1 MAHPSTGGDPA
12 AGLQDLFASLRSTT
26 TGGSFV
32 ASKDGTP
39 AQTPFYRHPL
49 QKLNLD
55 GNSSSTPAQP
65 SGSSEQHQPAIVS
78 PSAVS
83 PSSGS
88 QARVVPMNVNSSR
101 SVTPAV
107 SGDRPNVNLT
117 TNLLSL
123 LKFSAP
129 TVSSPTPSQH
139 PSVSTAVP
147 ETTPHATP
155 HAVPSTHSV
164 HGRGIS
170 ASDLVAS
177 YMGKTSIPTHLESV
191 PVSSSTNHQDNLL
204 KLLNRTAP
212 PQSTSLEQE
221 APETSEQYNAGAITI
236 DENLQLPKQSHLK
249 RPSSINSNRQ
259 STPPAGND
267 SPIHVFGG
275 GDDKEP
281 TPFEHSDLPKVL
293 PAVKK
298 EALFTYVNP
307 FEELAASAPQNGKS
321 AAVNGDG
328 NKRKI
333 TEPTQNPL
341 QASSRRKLAPP
352 PGEISQNLESALK
365 DARIRMEAVRGII
378 ASGQSLE
385 NSDHIVEASE
395 NQDDSVVQTT
405 ISKPKVEE
413 EQIKIEHEGSDD
425 AQKAKADVPT
435 QHEDDENVFEANEK
449 LGSIQQDDEEIRI
462 NNVPISAIKSGKKNL
477 DEGLQG
483 DIADE
488 WESADGDE
496 PELKMEAERHLQVY
510 LFPMKP
516 FVSID
521 IKSTDPS
528 TLTFP
533 DNSIINI
540 ARLKKEFDPVDRTLA
555 TATPDFIVYG
565 SPRSGGI
572 KVIRQDDGEAKH
584 LFAETHDR
592 IFNLAISTANP
603 SSAFYGTQNIIATGV
618 SGSVYWAPI
627 LRPAEE
633 TLRDIVEEQCLIFPS
648 PPSQSDGQLKTRVKK
663 SSRNPEFFA
672 IGRGKSIHIVFPAHA
687 RQSRFLNNQSV
698 MDTENY
704 FQDRLLKISTKKA
717 GKDFTFSE
725 DDTTIVTLEK
735 DGKVSFFDIR
745 ALADIGNASSSTI
758 SPLEAHTPMI
768 SYSTARR
775 SEKSWPTSILL
786 VDKPRPYTK
795 GVALR
800 YFIVGMKQNHTLQL
814 WDLCLGKAVQ
824 EINFP
829 HESESDAV
837 CSISYHPTS
846 GMVVV
851 GHPTRNCIYFIH
863 LSAPRYNL
871 PPISQAKFLQRVV
884 NKDSTL
890 PRAEATAI
898 LSGIREYS
906 FSNKGQIRSLEL
918 VSASTESTRLGDDP
932 PKVNDDDPVL
942 FDLYIM
948 HSKGVASVAIKKEDL
963 GWSKENKVIRSLDA
977 EQEGFIVVQELK
989 DPQLSYLSEPSSN
1002 NGDAQAFVASTTVTP
1017 SKVISK
1023 NPSRAI
1029 SVLPTKRESQP
1040 EELIAPIAVANTIS
1054 NPEKPEKR
1062 KKKRWTTETSAREA
1076 DNTSALSPAP
1086 AIPRVTAK
1094 AIPQAPSST
1103 VQSTSGTKKE
1113 VILENMPTT
1122 APQDASL
1129 PIHTSHTSVEGH
1141 LKRSY
1146 GNEEQFHLN
1155 GNFTPTNPGISGEV
1169 LEKELQ
1175 KVEVGVSEV
1184 FNKVLSR
1191 ELGML
1196 YQRFNEDRRVQ
1207 DAAGSAKQDA
1217 ILRLVSSTLGDNVEN
1232 SLSRI
1237 ISTNIHQ
1244 VVLPSISDTTSAL
1257 LDQRVTEI
1265 LTQQL
1270 QHVIPPILKF
1280 ALPEAIS
1287 RGVQHPEVLR
1297 SVSEQI
1303 TNKLSGLVEKEFTA
1317 TLHSTIIPTFKNLAV
1332 NMAQRSGTETE
1343 NRVQEYLRREASQ
1356 RKEDTAKI
1364 EQLTALVRGLS
1375 ETVHMMASAQSEFQ
1389 QQILQLQQQAAQERQ
1404 DIASSAQAHTQTH
1417 TLTSSSGTAPTQ
1429 ARTPEEEEMDI
1440 IMSLMTAGRHEEG
1453 TIRVCFN
1460 RGGYCCI
1467 C

>member
-12 AGLQDLFASLRSTT
+12 ADLQDLFASLRSTT
-26 TGGSFV
+26 SGGSFV
-32 ASKDGTP
+32 PSKDGTP
-39 AQTPFYRHPL
+39 AQNPYYRHPL
-49 QKLNLD
+49 QKLSVD
-55 GNSSSTPAQP
+55 GNPSSTPAQP
-65 SGSSEQHQPAIVS
+65 SGSSEQHQPVTMS

-88 QARVVPMNVNSSR
+88 QSRVVPMNVNSSR
-101 SVTPAV
+101 SATPAA
-107 SGDRPNVNLT
+107 SGDKPNINLT

-129 TVSSPTPSQH
+129 TVSSPTPSQQ
-139 PSVSTAVP
+139 PSVSTAVI
-147 ETTPHATP
+147 ETTPQATP
-155 HAVPSTHSV
+155 QAVPSTHSV

-177 YMGKTSIPTHLESV
+177 YMGKPSTPTPLENV
-191 PVSSSTNHQDNLL
+191 PVPSSTNHQDYLL
-204 KLLNRTAP
+204 KLLNRTAL
-212 PQSTSLEQE
+212 PQSTGLEQE
-221 APETSEQYNAGAITI
+221 VPETSEQSNAGATTT
-236 DENLQLPKQSHLK
+236 DEKLDLSKQLHLK
-249 RPSSINSNRQ
+249 QPSSIISNRQ
-259 STPPAGND
+259 STPSAGND

-281 TPFEHSDLPKVL
+281 TPSERSDLPKVQ

-298 EALFTYVNP
+298 DPLFTYVNP
-307 FEELAASAPQNGKS
+307 FEELAASAPQNGKQ

-333 TEPTQNPL
+333 TEPSQNPL
-341 QASSRRKLAPP
+341 QASSRRKLALP
-352 PGEISQNLESALK
+352 PGEIAQNLESALK
-365 DARIRMEAVRGII
+365 DARIRMEAARGRH
-378 ASGQSLE
+378 ASGQNPDNFEHMLKTSG
-385 NSDHIVEASE
+385 NHGD
-395 NQDDSVVQTT
+395 NVVQTT
-405 ISKPKVEE
+405 ISKPKGEE
-413 EQIKIEHEGSDD
+413 ERLKIEREESDY
-425 AQKAKADVPT
+425 AQEANAHVPT
-435 QHEDDENVFEANEK
+435 QHDGDENVLEANGK
-449 LGSIQQDDEEIRI
+449 LGLVQEDNKEIRI
-462 NNVPISAIKSGKKNL
+462 NSVPTPTIQSGKKTL
-477 DEGLQG
+477 DEGLQD

-488 WESADGDE
+488 WESADGEE
-496 PELKMEAERHLQVY
+496 PEPKMEAERLLQVY

-521 IKSTDPS
+521 IKSTDLS

-533 DNSIINI
+533 DTSIINI
-540 ARLKKEFDPVDRTLA
+540 ARLKKEFDRVDRTLA
-555 TATPDFIVYG
+555 TATVDFIVYG

-633 TLRDIVEEQCLIFPS
+633 TLGEVVEEQYLIFPS
-648 PPSQSDGQLKTRVKK
+648 PPPQPDSQLKTRAKK

-672 IGRGKSIHIVFPAHA
+672 IGRGKFIHIVFPAHA
-687 RQSRFLNNQSV
+687 LQSRFLNNQSV

-704 FQDRLLKISTKKA
+704 FRDRILKISTKKS

-725 DDTTIVTLEK
+725 DDTTVVTLEK

-745 ALADIGNASSSTI
+745 ALADIGNASLTTLQ
-758 SPLEAHTPMI
+758 PLEANVPI
-768 SYSTARR
+768 VSYTTARR

-837 CSISYHPTS
+837 CSICYHPSS

-851 GHPTRNCIYFIH
+851 GHPTRNSIYFIH
-863 LSAPRYNL
+863 LSAPKYNL
-871 PPISQAKFLQRVV
+871 PPISQAKFLQKVV
-884 NKDSTL
+884 NKDSSL

-898 LSGIREYS
+898 LSGMREYS

-932 PKVNDDDPVL
+932 PKINDDDPVL

-977 EQEGFIVVQELK
+977 EQEGFVVVQELK

-1002 NGDAQAFVASTTVTP
+1002 NGDAQVFAGSPAATP

-1023 NPSRAI
+1023 NLSRTI
-1029 SVLPTKRESQP
+1029 SVQPTKRESQP
-1040 EELIAPIAVANTIS
+1040 EELVAAVAVANTIS
-1054 NPEKPEKR
+1054 NPEKPDKR
-1062 KKKRWTTETSAREA
+1062 KKKRWATEPSAREP
-1076 DNTSALSPAP
+1076 DNTSAPPPGVPAN
-1086 AIPRVTAK
+1086 IT
-1094 AIPQAPSST
+1094 PQVPSAT
-1103 VQSTSGTKKE
+1103 LQSTSGTKKE
-1113 VILENMPTT
+1113 IVSENMPTT
-1122 APQDASL
+1122 ASQDASL
-1129 PIHTSHTSVEGH
+1129 PILTSVEGH
-1141 LKRSY
+1141 LKRSS
-1146 GNEEQFHLN
+1146 GNEELFHSN
-1155 GNFTPTNPGISGEV
+1155 GNFTPTRLGISSDV
-1169 LEKELQ
+1169 LENELQ
-1175 KVEVGVSEV
+1175 KFEVGVSEV

-1207 DAAGSAKQDA
+1207 DAAGAAKQDA

-1257 LDQRVTEI
+1257 LDQRITEV

-1270 QHVIPPILKF
+1270 QHVIPPLLKF

-1303 TNKLSGLVEKEFTA
+1303 TAKLSGLVEKEFTA

-1332 NMAQRSGTETE
+1332 NVAQRSGTDTE

-1389 QQILQLQQQAAQERQ
+1389 QQILHLQQQAAQERQ
-1404 DIASSAQAHTQTH
+1404 EIASSAQAHTQT
-1417 TLTSSSGTAPTQ
+1417 SSSGTAPTQ
-1429 ARTPEEEEMDI
+1429 TRTPEEEEMDI
-1440 IMSLMTAGRHEEG
+1440 IISLMTAGRHEEG

-1460 RGGYCCI
+1460 RGAYG
-1467 C
+1467 

>member
-1 MAHPSTGGDPA
+1 MAHPGTGGDPA
-12 AGLQDLFASLRSTT
+12 ADLQDLFASLRSTT
-26 TGGSFV
+26 TGSFV
-32 ASKDGTP
+32 ASKDGTS
-39 AQTPFYRHPL
+39 AQNPYYRHPL
-49 QKLNLD
+49 QKLSLD

-65 SGSSEQHQPAIVS
+65 SGSSEQHQPATMS

-101 SVTPAV
+101 SATPAA

-129 TVSSPTPSQH
+129 NVSSPTLSQQA
-139 PSVSTAVP
+139 SVSTAVI
-147 ETTPHATP
+147 ETTPQATP
-155 HAVPSTHSV
+155 QAVPSTHSV

-177 YMGKTSIPTHLESV
+177 YMGKPSTPTSLENV
-191 PVSSSTNHQDNLL
+191 PVPSSTNHQDFLL
-204 KLLNRTAP
+204 KLLNHTAP
-212 PQSTSLEQE
+212 PQLTDLEQGV
-221 APETSEQYNAGAITI
+221 PEISEQSNAGATTT
-236 DENLQLPKQSHLK
+236 DKKLDLPKQSHLK
-249 RPSSINSNRQ
+249 QPSSIISNRQ
-259 STPPAGND
+259 STPSAGND
-267 SPIHVFGG
+267 SPIHTLGG
-275 GDDKEP
+275 RDDKEP
-281 TPFEHSDLPKVL
+281 TPFEHSDSPKVQ

-298 EALFTYVNP
+298 DPLFTYVNP
-307 FEELAASAPQNGKS
+307 FEELAASAPQNGKQ

-333 TEPTQNPL
+333 TESSQNPL

-352 PGEISQNLESALK
+352 PGEIAQNLESALK
-365 DARIRMEAVRGII
+365 DARIRMEVARGRH
-378 ASGQSLE
+378 ASGQNPE
-385 NSDHIVEASE
+385 NFEHIPKSSE
-395 NQDDSVVQTT
+395 NHSDNLVQTT
-405 ISKPKVEE
+405 VSRPKGEE
-413 EQIKIEHEGSDD
+413 ARIKIEREAIDC
-425 AQKAKADVPT
+425 AQKDNADVPA
-435 QHEDDENVFEANEK
+435 QHDGDENVSEANGK
-449 LGSIQQDDEEIRI
+449 LGSVQEGNQEICI
-462 NNVPISAIKSGKKNL
+462 NSVPTLTVKSGKKTL

-483 DIADE
+483 GIADE

-496 PELKMEAERHLQVY
+496 TDPKMEAERLLQVY

-521 IKSTDPS
+521 IKSTDLS

-533 DNSIINI
+533 DTSIINI

-555 TATPDFIVYG
+555 TATIDFIVYG

-572 KVIRQDDGEAKH
+572 KVIRQDDGEARH

-633 TLRDIVEEQCLIFPS
+633 TLGEVVQEQCLTFPS
-648 PPSQSDGQLKTRVKK
+648 PPPQSDGQLKTRAKK

-672 IGRGKSIHIVFPAHA
+672 IGRGKSIHLVFPAHA
-687 RQSRFLNNQSV
+687 RQSHLLNNQSI

-704 FQDRLLKISTKKA
+704 FRDRILKISTKKS

-745 ALADIGNASSSTI
+745 ALADIGNASSTTLP
-758 SPLEAHTPMI
+758 PLEANVPI
-768 SYSTARR
+768 VSYSTARR
-775 SEKSWPTSILL
+775 GEKCWPTSIIL
-786 VDKPRPYTK
+786 VDKPRPYSK

-837 CSISYHPTS
+837 CSICYHPTS

-851 GHPTRNCIYFIH
+851 GHPTRNSIYFIH
-863 LSAPRYNL
+863 LSAPKYNL
-871 PPISQAKFLQRVV
+871 PPISQVKFLQKVV
-884 NKDSTL
+884 NKDSSL

-898 LSGIREYS
+898 LSGMREYS

-963 GWSKENKVIRSLDA
+963 GWSKENKVLRSLDA
-977 EQEGFIVVQELK
+977 EQEGFIFVQELK

-1002 NGDAQAFVASTTVTP
+1002 NGDAQVFTANTADTP

-1023 NPSRAI
+1023 NLSRTI
-1029 SVLPTKRESQP
+1029 SVQPTKRESQP
-1040 EELIAPIAVANTIS
+1040 EESVAPVAVANTIS
-1054 NPEKPEKR
+1054 NPEKPDKR
-1062 KKKRWTTETSAREA
+1062 KKKRWTTEPSAREP
-1076 DNTSALSPAP
+1076 DNTSFPPPAS
-1086 AIPRVTAK
+1086 AIPRATAN
-1094 AIPQAPSST
+1094 ATPQAPSAT
-1103 VQSTSGTKKE
+1103 LQSTSGTKKE
-1113 VILENMPTT
+1113 VIFENMPT
-1122 APQDASL
+1122 AASQDASL
-1129 PIHTSHTSVEGH
+1129 PILTSVEGH

-1146 GNEEQFHLN
+1146 GNEELSRLN
-1155 GNFTPTNPGISGEV
+1155 GNFTPTRIGISGDV
-1169 LEKELQ
+1169 LERELK

-1184 FNKVLSR
+1184 FDKVLSR

-1207 DAAGSAKQDA
+1207 DAAGAAKQDA

-1257 LDQRVTEI
+1257 LDQRITEV

-1270 QHVIPPILKF
+1270 QHVIPPMLKF

-1303 TNKLSGLVEKEFTA
+1303 TAQLSGLVEKEFTA

-1332 NMAQRSGTETE
+1332 NVAQRSGTDTE

-1389 QQILQLQQQAAQERQ
+1389 QQILHLQQQAAQERQ
-1404 DIASSAQAHTQTH
+1404 EIALSAQAHTQ
-1417 TLTSSSGTAPTQ
+1417 TSSSGTAPTQ

-1460 RGGYCCI
+1460 CGAYCCI

>member
-12 AGLQDLFASLRSTT
+12 ADLQDLFASLRSTT
-26 TGGSFV
+26 AGGSFV

-39 AQTPFYRHPL
+39 AQNPYYRHPL
-49 QKLNLD
+49 QKLSLD

-65 SGSSEQHQPAIVS
+65 SGSSEQHQPATMS

-101 SVTPAV
+101 SATPAA
-107 SGDRPNVNLT
+107 SGDKPNINLT

-129 TVSSPTPSQH
+129 TVSSPTPSQQ
-139 PSVSTAVP
+139 PSVSTAVI
-147 ETTPHATP
+147 ETTPQATP
-155 HAVPSTHSV
+155 QAVPSTHSV

-177 YMGKTSIPTHLESV
+177 YMGKPSTPTPLENV
-191 PVSSSTNHQDNLL
+191 PVPSSTNHQDFLL
-204 KLLNRTAP
+204 KLLNRTALP
-212 PQSTSLEQE
+212 KSAGLEQE
-221 APETSEQYNAGAITI
+221 VPETSEQSNAGVTTT
-236 DENLQLPKQSHLK
+236 DEKLDLSKQSHLK
-249 RPSSINSNRQ
+249 QPSSIISNRQ
-259 STPPAGND
+259 STPSAGNE
-267 SPIHVFGG
+267 SPIHVSGG

-281 TPFEHSDLPKVL
+281 TPFERSDLPKVQ

-298 EALFTYVNP
+298 DPLFTYVNP
-307 FEELAASAPQNGKS
+307 FEELAASAPQNGKQ

-333 TEPTQNPL
+333 TEPSQNPL

-365 DARIRMEAVRGII
+365 DARIRMEAARGRH
-378 ASGQSLE
+378 ASGQNPE
-385 NSDHIVEASE
+385 NFEHMLKTSGNHGD
-395 NQDDSVVQTT
+395 NVVQTT
-405 ISKPKVEE
+405 INKPKGEE
-413 EQIKIEHEGSDD
+413 DRIKIEREESDY
-425 AQKAKADVPT
+425 AQKANADVPT
-435 QHEDDENVFEANEK
+435 QHDGDENVCEENGK
-449 LGSIQQDDEEIRI
+449 LGSVQEDNKEIRI
-462 NNVPISAIKSGKKNL
+462 NPVPTTTTQPGKKAL
-477 DEGLQG
+477 DEGLQD

-496 PELKMEAERHLQVY
+496 PEPKMEAERLLQVY

-521 IKSTDPS
+521 IKSTDLS

-533 DNSIINI
+533 DTSIINI
-540 ARLKKEFDPVDRTLA
+540 ARLKKEFDRVDRTLA
-555 TATPDFIVYG
+555 TATVDFIVYG

-633 TLRDIVEEQCLIFPS
+633 TLGEVVEEQYLIFPS
-648 PPSQSDGQLKTRVKK
+648 PPPQPDSQLKTRAKK

-672 IGRGKSIHIVFPAHA
+672 IGRGKFIHIVFPAHA
-687 RQSRFLNNQSV
+687 LQSRFLNNQSV

-704 FQDRLLKISTKKA
+704 FRDRILKISTKKS

-725 DDTTIVTLEK
+725 DDTTVVTLEK

-745 ALADIGNASSSTI
+745 ALADIGNASLTTLP
-758 SPLEAHTPMI
+758 PLEANVPI
-768 SYSTARR
+768 VSYTTARR

-829 HESESDAV
+829 YESESDEV
-837 CSISYHPTS
+837 CSICYHPTS

-851 GHPTRNCIYFIH
+851 GHPTRNSIYFIH
-863 LSAPRYNL
+863 LSAPKYNL
-871 PPISQAKFLQRVV
+871 PPISQAKFLQKVV
-884 NKDSTL
+884 NKDSSL

-898 LSGIREYS
+898 LSGMREYS

-932 PKVNDDDPVL
+932 PKINDDDPVL

-977 EQEGFIVVQELK
+977 EQEGFVVVQELK
-989 DPQLSYLSEPSSN
+989 DPQSTYLSEPSSN
-1002 NGDAQAFVASTTVTP
+1002 NGDAQVFAGSPAATP

-1023 NPSRAI
+1023 NLSRTI
-1029 SVLPTKRESQP
+1029 SVQPTKRESQP
-1040 EELIAPIAVANTIS
+1040 KESVAAVAVANTIS
-1054 NPEKPEKR
+1054 NPEKPDKR
-1062 KKKRWTTETSAREA
+1062 KKKRWATTEPSAREP
-1076 DNTSALSPAP
+1076 DNTSAPPPAL
-1086 AIPRVTAK
+1086 AIPGVPANATS
-1094 AIPQAPSST
+1094 QVPSAT
-1103 VQSTSGTKKE
+1103 LQSTSGTKKE
-1113 VILENMPTT
+1113 IVFENMPT
-1122 APQDASL
+1122 AASQGASL
-1129 PIHTSHTSVEGH
+1129 PILTSVEGH
-1141 LKRSY
+1141 LKRSS
-1146 GNEEQFHLN
+1146 GNEELFHPN
-1155 GNFTPTNPGISGEV
+1155 GNFTPTRLGISSDV
-1169 LEKELQ
+1169 LEKEL
-1175 KVEVGVSEV
+1175 KKFEVGVSEV

-1207 DAAGSAKQDA
+1207 DAAGAAKQDA

-1257 LDQRVTEI
+1257 LDQRITEV

-1270 QHVIPPILKF
+1270 QHVIPPLLKF

-1297 SVSEQI
+1297 SISEQI
-1303 TNKLSGLVEKEFTA
+1303 TAKLSGLVEKEFTA

-1332 NMAQRSGTETE
+1332 NVAQISGTDTE
-1343 NRVQEYLRREASQ
+1343 NRVQEYLRKEASQ

-1389 QQILQLQQQAAQERQ
+1389 QQILHLQQQAAQERQ
-1404 DIASSAQAHTQTH
+1404 EIASSAQAHTQS
-1417 TLTSSSGTAPTQ
+1417 SSSGTAPTQ
-1429 ARTPEEEEMDI
+1429 TRTPEEEEMDI

-1453 TIRVCFN
+1453 TIRVWFN
-1460 RGGYCCI
+1460 QGVYGCI

>member
-1 MAHPSTGGDPA
+1 MAHPSAGGDPA
-12 AGLQDLFASLRSTT
+12 ADLQDLFASLRSTT
-26 TGGSFV
+26 SGSFV

-39 AQTPFYRHPL
+39 AQNPYYRHPL
-49 QKLNLD
+49 QKLSVD
-55 GNSSSTPAQP
+55 GNSSLTPAQP
-65 SGSSEQHQPAIVS
+65 SGSSEQHQPATMS

-88 QARVVPMNVNSSR
+88 QSRVVPMNVNSSR
-101 SVTPAV
+101 SATPAA
-107 SGDRPNVNLT
+107 SGDKPNINLT

-129 TVSSPTPSQH
+129 TVSSPTPSQQ
-139 PSVSTAVP
+139 PSVSTAVI
-147 ETTPHATP
+147 ETTPQATP
-155 HAVPSTHSV
+155 QAVPSTHSV

-177 YMGKTSIPTHLESV
+177 YMGKPSTPTPLENVAV
-191 PVSSSTNHQDNLL
+191 PSSTNHQDYLL
-204 KLLNRTAP
+204 KLLNRTP
-212 PQSTSLEQE
+212 LPQSTGLEQE
-221 APETSEQYNAGAITI
+221 VPETSEQSNAGATTT
-236 DENLQLPKQSHLK
+236 DEKLDLSKQSHLK
-249 RPSSINSNRQ
+249 QPSSIISNRQ
-259 STPPAGND
+259 STPSAGND

-281 TPFEHSDLPKVL
+281 TLSERSDLPKVQ

-298 EALFTYVNP
+298 DPLFTYVNP
-307 FEELAASAPQNGKS
+307 FEELAASAPQNGKQ

-333 TEPTQNPL
+333 TEPSQNPL
-341 QASSRRKLAPP
+341 QASSRRKLALP
-352 PGEISQNLESALK
+352 PGEIAQNLESALK
-365 DARIRMEAVRGII
+365 DARIRMEAARGRH
-378 ASGQSLE
+378 ASGQNPDNFEHMLKT
-385 NSDHIVEASE
+385 SE
-395 NQDDSVVQTT
+395 NHGDNVVQTT
-405 ISKPKVEE
+405 ISKPKGEE
-413 EQIKIEHEGSDD
+413 ERVKIEREESDY
-425 AQKAKADVPT
+425 AQEANAHVPT
-435 QHEDDENVFEANEK
+435 QHDGDENVLEANGK
-449 LGSIQQDDEEIRI
+449 LGLVQEDNKESRI
-462 NNVPISAIKSGKKNL
+462 NSVPTPTIQSGKKTL
-477 DEGLQG
+477 DEGLQD

-488 WESADGDE
+488 WESADGEE
-496 PELKMEAERHLQVY
+496 PEPKMEAERLLQVY

-521 IKSTDPS
+521 IKSTDLS

-533 DNSIINI
+533 DTSIINI
-540 ARLKKEFDPVDRTLA
+540 ARLKKEFDRVDRTLA
-555 TATPDFIVYG
+555 TATVDFIVYG

-633 TLRDIVEEQCLIFPS
+633 TLGEVVEEQYLIFPS
-648 PPSQSDGQLKTRVKK
+648 PPPQPDSQLKTRAKK

-672 IGRGKSIHIVFPAHA
+672 IGRGKFIHIVFPAHA
-687 RQSRFLNNQSV
+687 LQSRFLNNQSV

-704 FQDRLLKISTKKA
+704 LKDRILKISTKKS

-725 DDTTIVTLEK
+725 DDTTVVTLEK

-745 ALADIGNASSSTI
+745 VLADIGNASLATLQ
-758 SPLEAHTPMI
+758 PLEANVPI
-768 SYSTARR
+768 VSYTTARR

-837 CSISYHPTS
+837 CSICYHPTS

-851 GHPTRNCIYFIH
+851 GHPTRNSIYFIH
-863 LSAPRYNL
+863 LSAPKYNL
-871 PPISQAKFLQRVV
+871 PPISQAKFLQKVV
-884 NKDSTL
+884 NKDSSL

-898 LSGIREYS
+898 LSGMREYS

-932 PKVNDDDPVL
+932 PKINDDDPVL

-1002 NGDAQAFVASTTVTP
+1002 NGDAQVFAGSPAATP

-1023 NPSRAI
+1023 NLSRTI
-1029 SVLPTKRESQP
+1029 SVQPTKRESQP
-1040 EELIAPIAVANTIS
+1040 EELVAAVAVANTIS
-1054 NPEKPEKR
+1054 NPEKPDKR
-1062 KKKRWTTETSAREA
+1062 KKKRWATEPSAREPA
-1076 DNTSALSPAP
+1076 NTGAPPPAL
-1086 AIPRVTAK
+1086 AIPGVPANTT
-1094 AIPQAPSST
+1094 PQVPSAT
-1103 VQSTSGTKKE
+1103 LQSTSGTKKE
-1113 VILENMPTT
+1113 IVFENVPTT
-1122 APQDASL
+1122 ASQDASL
-1129 PIHTSHTSVEGH
+1129 PILTSVEGH
-1141 LKRSY
+1141 LKRSS
-1146 GNEEQFHLN
+1146 GNEELFHSN
-1155 GNFTPTNPGISGEV
+1155 GNFTPTRLGISSDV
-1169 LEKELQ
+1169 LENEL
-1175 KVEVGVSEV
+1175 KKFEVGVSEV

-1207 DAAGSAKQDA
+1207 DAAGAAKQDA

-1257 LDQRVTEI
+1257 LDQRITEV

-1270 QHVIPPILKF
+1270 QHVIPPLLKF

-1303 TNKLSGLVEKEFTA
+1303 TAKLSGLVEKEFTA

-1332 NMAQRSGTETE
+1332 NMAQRSGTDTE

-1389 QQILQLQQQAAQERQ
+1389 QQILHLQQQAAQERQ
-1404 DIASSAQAHTQTH
+1404 EIASSAQAHTQT
-1417 TLTSSSGTAPTQ
+1417 SSSGTAPTQ
-1429 ARTPEEEEMDI
+1429 TRTPEEEEMDI

-1453 TIRVCFN
+1453 TIRVCFH
-1460 RGGYCCI
+1460 RVAYGCI
-1467 C
+1467 Y

>member
-1 MAHPSTGGDPA
+1 MAHPGTGGDPA
-12 AGLQDLFASLRSTT
+12 ADLQDLFASLRSTT
-26 TGGSFV
+26 TGGSLV

-39 AQTPFYRHPL
+39 AQTPYYRHPL

-65 SGSSEQHQPAIVS
+65 SGSSEQHQPAIMS

-107 SGDRPNVNLT
+107 SGDRPNANLT

-129 TVSSPTPSQH
+129 PVSSPTPSQH
-139 PSVSTAVP
+139 PSVSTAVT
-147 ETTPHATP
+147 ETTPQATP
-155 HAVPSTHSV
+155 QAVPSTYSV

-177 YMGKTSIPTHLESV
+177 YMGKPSIPTHLENV
-191 PVSSSTNHQDNLL
+191 PVSSSTNHQDKLL

-212 PQSTSLEQE
+212 PQSTGLEQE
-221 APETSEQYNAGAITI
+221 VPDTSEQYNAGVSTT
-236 DENLQLPKQSHLK
+236 DEKLDLSKQSHLK
-249 RPSSINSNRQ
+249 KPSSIISNTQ

-275 GDDKEP
+275 RDDKEA
-281 TPFEHSDLPKVL
+281 TPFEHSDLPKVQ
-293 PAVKK
+293 PAVRKDT
-298 EALFTYVNP
+298 LFTYVNP
-307 FEELAASAPQNGKS
+307 FEELAASAPQNGRS

-333 TEPTQNPL
+333 TEPSQNPL

-352 PGEISQNLESALK
+352 PGEIAQNLESALK
-365 DARIRMEAVRGII
+365 DARIRMEAARGRLV
-378 ASGQSLE
+378 SGHNPEDFEHMLK
-385 NSDHIVEASE
+385 ASE
-395 NQDDSVVQTT
+395 NQDDSVVQNT

-413 EQIKIEHEGSDD
+413 EQIKIEREESDD
-425 AQKAKADVPT
+425 AQQAKADVPT
-435 QHEDDENVFEANEK
+435 QHDDDQNASEANEK
-449 LGSIQQDDEEIRI
+449 LGSIQQDNEEIRI
-462 NNVPISAIKSGKKNL
+462 NAVHTPTFKPAKKNL

-496 PELKMEAERHLQVY
+496 PEPKMEAERLLQVY
-510 LFPMKP
+510 LFPMRP

-521 IKSTDPS
+521 IKSSNLS
-528 TLTFP
+528 TLNFP

-555 TATPDFIVYG
+555 TATLDFIVYG

-572 KVIRQDDGEAKH
+572 KVIRQYDGEAKH

-633 TLRDIVEEQCLIFPS
+633 TLRDIMEEQCLIFPS
-648 PPSQSDGQLKTRVKK
+648 PPPQPDGQLKTRAKK

-704 FQDRLLKISTKKA
+704 FQDRILKISTKKS

-725 DDTTIVTLEK
+725 DDTAIVTLEK

-745 ALADIGNASSSTI
+745 ALADIGNASSTTI
-758 SPLEAHTPMI
+758 PPLEANVPII

-824 EINFP
+824 EIKFP

-851 GHPTRNCIYFIH
+851 GHPTRNSIYFIH

-871 PPISQAKFLQRVV
+871 PPISQIKFLQRVV

-898 LSGIREYS
+898 LSGMREYS

-918 VSASTESTRLGDDP
+918 VSASTESTRLGDEP

-948 HSKGVASVAIKKEDL
+948 HSKGVASVSIKKEDL
-963 GWSKENKVIRSLDA
+963 GWSKENKVIRSVDA

-1002 NGDAQAFVASTTVTP
+1002 NGDAQAFVASTTATP

-1023 NPSRAI
+1023 NPSRTI
-1029 SVLPTKRESQP
+1029 SVQPTKRESQP

-1062 KKKRWTTETSAREA
+1062 KKKRWTTEASAREV
-1076 DNTSALSPAP
+1076 DNTSTLSPAP
-1086 AIPRVTAK
+1086 AIPRVPVN
-1094 AIPQAPSST
+1094 AIPPST

-1122 APQDASL
+1122 ASQDASL
-1129 PIHTSHTSVEGH
+1129 PIHTSVEGH

-1146 GNEEQFHLN
+1146 GNEELFHLN
-1155 GNFTPTNPGISGEV
+1155 GNFTPTNVGISSDV

-1257 LDQRVTEI
+1257 LDQRVTEV
-1265 LTQQL
+1265 LKQQL

-1303 TNKLSGLVEKEFTA
+1303 TGKLSGLVEKEFTA

-1332 NMAQRSGTETE
+1332 NVAQRSGTETE

-1375 ETVHMMASAQSEFQ
+1375 ETVHMMASAQSEYQ

-1404 DIASSAQAHTQTH
+1404 EIASSAQAHTQ
-1417 TLTSSSGTAPTQ
+1417 TSSSGTAPTQ

-1460 RGGYCCI
+1460 LGAYCCI

>member
-1 MAHPSTGGDPA
+1 MAHPGTGGDPA
-12 AGLQDLFASLRSTT
+12 ANLQDLFASLRSTT

-39 AQTPFYRHPL
+39 AQSPYYRHPL
-49 QKLNLD
+49 QKLSLD

-65 SGSSEQHQPAIVS
+65 GGSSEQHQPAIMS

-88 QARVVPMNVNSSR
+88 QARVVPMNLNSSR
-101 SVTPAV
+101 SVTPAL

-129 TVSSPTPSQH
+129 TLSSPTPSQH
-139 PSVSTAVP
+139 PSVS

-177 YMGKTSIPTHLESV
+177 YMGKPSIPTHLENV

-212 PQSTSLEQE
+212 PQSTGLEQE
-221 APETSEQYNAGAITI
+221 VPDTSEQYNAGAITT
-236 DENLQLPKQSHLK
+236 DEKLDPPKQSK
-249 RPSSINSNRQ
+249 QPSSIISNRQ
-259 STPPAGND
+259 STPPADNG

-275 GDDKEP
+275 GDDTEP
-281 TPFEHSDLPKVL
+281 APFEHSDQPKVQ
-293 PAVKK
+293 PSVKK
-298 EALFTYVNP
+298 DTLFTYVNP
-307 FEELAASAPQNGKS
+307 FEELAASAPQNGKP

-333 TEPTQNPL
+333 IEPSQNSL
-341 QASSRRKLAPP
+341 QVSSRRKLAPP
-352 PGEISQNLESALK
+352 PGEIAQNLESALK
-365 DARIRMEAVRGII
+365 DARIRMEAARGRL
-378 ASGQSLE
+378 ASGQNPDNFEHMLKT
-385 NSDHIVEASE
+385 SE
-395 NQDDSVVQTT
+395 NQDDNVVYTT

-413 EQIKIEHEGSDD
+413 EQIKNERGESDD

-435 QHEDDENVFEANEK
+435 QLDDHENASEAKEK
-449 LGSIQQDDEEIRI
+449 SGSVQQDNEEIRI
-462 NNVPISAIKSGKKNL
+462 NTVPSPTVKPGEKNP

-483 DIADE
+483 DIAE
-488 WESADGDE
+488 WDSADGDE
-496 PELKMEAERHLQVY
+496 PELKMETERLLQVY

-521 IKSTDPS
+521 IKSTEPS

-555 TATPDFIVYG
+555 TATLDFIVYG

-572 KVIRQDDGEAKH
+572 KVIRQEDGEAKH
-584 LFAETHDR
+584 LFADTHDR

-633 TLRDIVEEQCLIFPS
+633 TFRDIVEEQYLIFPS
-648 PPSQSDGQLKTRVKK
+648 PPPQSDGQLKTRAKK

-687 RQSRFLNNQSV
+687 QQSRFLKHQSV

-704 FQDRLLKISTKKA
+704 FQDRNLKISTKKS

-745 ALADIGNASSSTI
+745 ALADIGNASSTTI
-758 SPLEAHTPMI
+758 LPLEANVPI
-768 SYSTARR
+768 VSYSTARR

-898 LSGIREYS
+898 LSGMREYS

-932 PKVNDDDPVL
+932 PKANDDDPVL

-977 EQEGFIVVQELK
+977 EQEGFIVVQELN

-1002 NGDAQAFVASTTVTP
+1002 NGDAQAFVASTTATP

-1023 NPSRAI
+1023 NPSRSI
-1029 SVLPTKRESQP
+1029 SVHPTKRESHP
-1040 EELIAPIAVANTIS
+1040 EELVTPIAVANTIS

-1062 KKKRWTTETSAREA
+1062 KKKRWTTETSAKEA

-1086 AIPRVTAK
+1086 AIPRVPVNTT
-1094 AIPQAPSST
+1094 PQAPSST
-1103 VQSTSGTKKE
+1103 VQTTSGSKKE
-1113 VILENMPTT
+1113 VIFENMPAT
-1122 APQDASL
+1122 AFQDASL
-1129 PIHTSHTSVEGH
+1129 PIHTSVEGRS
-1141 LKRSY
+1141 KRSH
-1146 GNEEQFHLN
+1146 GNEELFRLN
-1155 GNFTPTNPGISGEV
+1155 GNFTPTNLGISGDV

-1191 ELGML
+1191 ELGLL

-1257 LDQRVTEI
+1257 LDQRVTEV

-1270 QHVIPPILKF
+1270 QHVLPPILKF

-1287 RGVQHPEVLR
+1287 RGIQHPEVLR

-1303 TNKLSGLVEKEFTA
+1303 TGKLSGLVEKEFTA
-1317 TLHSTIIPTFKNLAV
+1317 TLQSTIIPTFKNLAV
-1332 NMAQRSGTETE
+1332 NVAQRSGTETE
-1343 NRVQEYLRREASQ
+1343 SRVQEYLRRGASQ
-1356 RKEDTAKI
+1356 RQEDTAKI

-1404 DIASSAQAHTQTH
+1404 EIASSAQAHTQ
-1417 TLTSSSGTAPTQ
+1417 TSSSGTAPTQ

-1460 RGGYCCI
+1460 RDAYCRI

>member
-1 MAHPSTGGDPA
+1 MAHPGTGGDPA
-12 AGLQDLFASLRSTT
+12 LDLQDLFASLRSTT

-39 AQTPFYRHPL
+39 AQSPYYRHPL
-49 QKLNLD
+49 QKLSLD

-65 SGSSEQHQPAIVS
+65 SGSSEQHQPAIMS

-88 QARVVPMNVNSSR
+88 QARVVPMNLNSSR

-107 SGDRPNVNLT
+107 SGDRPNANLT

-129 TVSSPTPSQH
+129 NAPTPSQH
-139 PSVSTAVP
+139 PSVSPAVTEP
-147 ETTPHATP
+147 TPHATP

-177 YMGKTSIPTHLESV
+177 YMGKPSISTHLENV
-191 PVSSSTNHQDNLL
+191 PVSSSVNHQDNLL

-212 PQSTSLEQE
+212 PQSTGLEKDV
-221 APETSEQYNAGAITI
+221 PDSSEQYNGGANTT
-236 DENLQLPKQSHLK
+236 DEKLNPPKQSK
-249 RPSSINSNRQ
+249 QSSSIISNRQ
-259 STPPAGND
+259 STPPADND
-267 SPIHVFGG
+267 SPIHVFR
-275 GDDKEP
+275 GDDDQELI
-281 TPFEHSDLPKVL
+281 PFEHSDQPKVQ

-298 EALFTYVNP
+298 DTLFTYVNP
-307 FEELAASAPQNGKS
+307 FEELAASAPQNGKP

-333 TEPTQNPL
+333 TEPSQNQL

-352 PGEISQNLESALK
+352 PGEIAQNLEVTLK
-365 DARIRMEAVRGII
+365 DARIKMEAVRSRL
-378 ASGQSLE
+378 ASGQNLDNE
-385 NSDHIVEASE
+385 RMLKTSE
-395 NQDDSVVQTT
+395 NQDENVAYTT

-413 EQIKIEHEGSDD
+413 EHNKNEHEGIDD
-425 AQKAKADVPT
+425 SQKVEADVPT
-435 QHEDDENVFEANEK
+435 QNDDAENASEANEK
-449 LGSIQQDDEEIRI
+449 LGSVRQDNEEIRI
-462 NNVPISAIKSGKKNL
+462 NTVPTPTIKPGKKRP

-483 DIADE
+483 DIGDE

-496 PELKMEAERHLQVY
+496 PEPKVETERLLQVY

-521 IKSTDPS
+521 IKSTDLS

-533 DNSIINI
+533 DNSIVNI

-555 TATPDFIVYG
+555 TATLDFIVYG

-584 LFAETHDR
+584 LFADTHDR

-603 SSAFYGTQNIIATGV
+603 SSAFYGTQSIIATGV
-618 SGSVYWAPI
+618 SGSVYWAPL

-633 TLRDIVEEQCLIFPS
+633 TLGDIVEEQCLIFPS
-648 PPSQSDGQLKTRVKK
+648 PPAQSDGQLKTRARK

-687 RQSRFLNNQSV
+687 RQSRFLNNQSI

-704 FQDRLLKISTKKA
+704 FQDRILKISTKKS

-745 ALADIGNASSSTI
+745 SLADIGNASSSTI
-758 SPLEAHTPMI
+758 LPLEVNVPI
-768 SYSTARR
+768 VSYSTARR
-775 SEKSWPTSILL
+775 GEKSWPTSILL

-829 HESESDAV
+829 RESESDAV

-884 NKDSTL
+884 NKESTL

-898 LSGIREYS
+898 LSGMREYS

-932 PKVNDDDPVL
+932 PKTNDDDPVL

-963 GWSKENKVIRSLDA
+963 GWSKENKVVRSLDA
-977 EQEGFIVVQELK
+977 EQEGFILVQDLK
-989 DPQLSYLSEPSSN
+989 DPQLSYLSDPSSN
-1002 NGDAQAFVASTTVTP
+1002 NGDAQAFVASTTATQA
-1017 SKVISK
+1017 KVISK
-1023 NPSRAI
+1023 NPSRTI
-1029 SVLPTKRESQP
+1029 SVQPTKWESHP
-1040 EELIAPIAVANTIS
+1040 EDLVAPLPIANTIS
-1054 NPEKPEKR
+1054 NSEKREKR
-1062 KKKRWTTETSAREA
+1062 KKKNWTTETSAREA

-1086 AIPRVTAK
+1086 AIPRVPVSTT
-1094 AIPQAPSST
+1094 PQAQSST
-1103 VQSTSGTKKE
+1103 VQTTSGTKKE
-1113 VILENMPTT
+1113 IFLENMPAT
-1122 APQDASL
+1122 ASQDASL
-1129 PIHTSHTSVEGH
+1129 PVQTSIEG
-1141 LKRSY
+1141 RSQRSH

-1155 GNFTPTNPGISGEV
+1155 GNFTPTNPGISSDV

-1191 ELGML
+1191 ELGLL

-1244 VVLPSISDTTSAL
+1244 VVLPSISETTSAL
-1257 LDQRVTEI
+1257 LDQRVTEV

-1270 QHVIPPILKF
+1270 QHVIPPIVKF

-1303 TNKLSGLVEKEFTA
+1303 AGKLSGVVEKEFTA
-1317 TLHSTIIPTFKNLAV
+1317 TLQSIIIPTFKNLAV
-1332 NMAQRSGTETE
+1332 NLVQRSGTETE

-1356 RKEDTAKI
+1356 RKEDTIKI

-1375 ETVHMMASAQSEFQ
+1375 ETVHTMASAQSEFQ

-1404 DIASSAQAHTQTH
+1404 EIASSAQAHTQ
-1417 TLTSSSGTAPTQ
+1417 TSSSGTAPTQ

-1440 IMSLMTAGRHEEG
+1440 IMSLMTSGRHEEG
-1453 TIRVCFN
+1453 TIRVCFD
-1460 RGGYCCI
+1460 RYT
-1467 C
+1467 

>member
-1 MAHPSTGGDPA
+1 MAHPGTGGDPA
-12 AGLQDLFASLRSTT
+12 ADLQDLFASLRSTT

-39 AQTPFYRHPL
+39 AQSPYYRHPL
-49 QKLNLD
+49 QKLSLD

-65 SGSSEQHQPAIVS
+65 PGSSDQHQPAIMS

-88 QARVVPMNVNSSR
+88 QARLVPMNLNSSR

-107 SGDRPNVNLT
+107 SGDRNNVNLT

-129 TVSSPTPSQH
+129 IVSSPTPSQH
-139 PSVSTAVP
+139 PSVSTTIT

-177 YMGKTSIPTHLESV
+177 YMGKPSIPTHLENV
-191 PVSSSTNHQDNLL
+191 PASSSTNHQDKLL

-212 PQSTSLEQE
+212 PLPTGLEQE
-221 APETSEQYNAGAITI
+221 VADTAEQYNAETITTGEKL
-236 DENLQLPKQSHLK
+236 DLPKQSHLK
-249 RPSSINSNRQ
+249 QPSSLISNRQ
-259 STPPAGND
+259 STPPAGKD
-267 SPIHVFGG
+267 SPINFFGG

-281 TPFEHSDLPKVL
+281 APSEHSDQPKVQ

-298 EALFTYVNP
+298 DTLFTYVNP
-307 FEELAASAPQNGKS
+307 FEELAASAPQNGKL

-333 TEPTQNPL
+333 TEPSQNPL

-352 PGEISQNLESALK
+352 PGEIAQNLESALK
-365 DARIRMEAVRGII
+365 DARIRMETARGRL
-378 ASGQSLE
+378 ASGQNPE
-385 NSDHIVEASE
+385 NFEHMPKASE
-395 NQDDSVVQTT
+395 NQDDNVVQTT

-413 EQIKIEHEGSDD
+413 EKIKTEREESDD

-435 QHEDDENVFEANEK
+435 QHDDDENASEANEK
-449 LGSIQQDDEEIRI
+449 LGSVQQDNEEIRI
-462 NNVPISAIKSGKKNL
+462 NTVPIPTIKPGKKNP

-483 DIADE
+483 DIAGE

-496 PELKMEAERHLQVY
+496 PEPKMEAERLLQVY

-540 ARLKKEFDPVDRTLA
+540 ARLKKEFDPVDRTLT
-555 TATPDFIVYG
+555 TATLDFIVYG

-584 LFAETHDR
+584 LFADTHDR

-603 SSAFYGTQNIIATGV
+603 SSAFFGTQNIIATGV

-627 LRPAEE
+627 LRPEEE
-633 TLRDIVEEQCLIFPS
+633 TLRDILEEQCLIFPS
-648 PPSQSDGQLKTRVKK
+648 PPPQPDGQLKTRAKK

-687 RQSRFLNNQSV
+687 RQSRFLNNHSV

-704 FQDRLLKISTKKA
+704 FQDRILKICTKKS

-745 ALADIGNASSSTI
+745 ALADIGNASSTTI
-758 SPLEAHTPMI
+758 LPLEANVPI
-768 SYSTARR
+768 VSYSTARR

-795 GVALR
+795 GIALR

-898 LSGIREYS
+898 LSGMREYS
-906 FSNKGQIRSLEL
+906 FSNKGKIRSLEL

-932 PKVNDDDPVL
+932 PKINDDDPVL

-948 HSKGVASVAIKKEDL
+948 HSKGVTSVAIKKEDL

-1002 NGDAQAFVASTTVTP
+1002 NGDAQAFVASTTATP

-1023 NPSRAI
+1023 NPSRTI
-1029 SVLPTKRESQP
+1029 SVQPAKRESHP
-1040 EELIAPIAVANTIS
+1040 EELVAPIAVANTIS

-1062 KKKRWTTETSAREA
+1062 KKKRWTTETSTREA
-1076 DNTSALSPAP
+1076 DNIRAISPAP
-1086 AIPRVTAK
+1086 AMPRVPVNAT
-1094 AIPQAPSST
+1094 PQAPSST
-1103 VQSTSGTKKE
+1103 IQSTSGTKGE

-1122 APQDASL
+1122 ASQDASL
-1129 PIHTSHTSVEGH
+1129 PMHTPVEGS

-1146 GNEEQFHLN
+1146 GNEELFHLN
-1155 GNFTPTNPGISGEV
+1155 GNFTQSNLGVSGDV

-1191 ELGML
+1191 ELGLL
-1196 YQRFNEDRRVQ
+1196 YQRFDEDRRVQ

-1244 VVLPSISDTTSAL
+1244 VVLPSISETTSAL
-1257 LDQRVTEI
+1257 LDQRITEV

-1270 QHVIPPILKF
+1270 QHIIPPILKF

-1303 TNKLSGLVEKEFTA
+1303 TGKLSGLVEKEFTA
-1317 TLHSTIIPTFKNLAV
+1317 TLHSTIIPAFKNLAV
-1332 NMAQRSGTETE
+1332 NVAQRSGTETE

-1389 QQILQLQQQAAQERQ
+1389 QQILQLQQQAVQERQ
-1404 DIASSAQAHTQTH
+1404 EIASSAQAHTQT
-1417 TLTSSSGTAPTQ
+1417 SSSGTAPTQ
-1429 ARTPEEEEMDI
+1429 AMTPEEEEMDI
-1440 IMSLMTAGRHEEG
+1440 IMSLMAAGRHEEG
-1453 TIRVCFN
+1453 TIRVSFN
-1460 RGGYCCI
+1460 RGAYCCI

>member
-1 MAHPSTGGDPA
+1 MAHPGTGGDPA
-12 AGLQDLFASLRSTT
+12 ADLQDLFASLRSTT

-39 AQTPFYRHPL
+39 AQSPYYRHPL
-49 QKLNLD
+49 QKLSLD
-55 GNSSSTPAQP
+55 GDSSSTPAQP
-65 SGSSEQHQPAIVS
+65 SGSSEQHQPAIMS

-88 QARVVPMNVNSSR
+88 QARIVPMNLNSSR

-139 PSVSTAVP
+139 PSVSTAVT

-177 YMGKTSIPTHLESV
+177 YMGKPSIPTHLENV

-212 PQSTSLEQE
+212 PQSTGLEQE
-221 APETSEQYNAGAITI
+221 VPDTSEQYNAGAITT
-236 DENLQLPKQSHLK
+236 DEKLDPPKRSKQ
-249 RPSSINSNRQ
+249 PSSIISNRQ
-259 STPPAGND
+259 STPPADKD

-281 TPFEHSDLPKVL
+281 TPFEHSDQPKVQ

-298 EALFTYVNP
+298 DTLFTYVNP
-307 FEELAASAPQNGKS
+307 FEELAASAPQNGKP

-333 TEPTQNPL
+333 TEPSQNPL

-352 PGEISQNLESALK
+352 PGEIAQNLESALK
-365 DARIRMEAVRGII
+365 DARIRMEAARGRL
-378 ASGQSLE
+378 ASGQNPE
-385 NSDHIVEASE
+385 NFEHMLKTSE
-395 NQDDSVVQTT
+395 NQDDNGVYTT
-405 ISKPKVEE
+405 ISKPKVEKEQVKNERE
-413 EQIKIEHEGSDD
+413 ESDD
-425 AQKAKADVPT
+425 AQKTKADVPT
-435 QHEDDENVFEANEK
+435 PHHDDENASEAKVK
-449 LGSIQQDDEEIRI
+449 LGSVQQDNEEIRLNI
-462 NNVPISAIKSGKKNL
+462 VPTPTIKPEKKNL
-477 DEGLQG
+477 NEGLQG
-483 DIADE
+483 EIADE

-496 PELKMEAERHLQVY
+496 PEPKMETERLLQVY

-521 IKSTDPS
+521 IKSTDLS

-533 DNSIINI
+533 DYSIINI

-584 LFAETHDR
+584 LFADTHDR

-633 TLRDIVEEQCLIFPS
+633 TIRDIVEEQCLIFPS
-648 PPSQSDGQLKTRVKK
+648 PPPQSDGQLKTRAKK

-687 RQSRFLNNQSV
+687 RQSRFLDNQSV

-704 FQDRLLKISTKKA
+704 FQDRILKISTKKS

-745 ALADIGNASSSTI
+745 ALADIGNASSTTI
-758 SPLEAHTPMI
+758 LQLEANVPI
-768 SYSTARR
+768 VSYSTARR

-898 LSGIREYS
+898 LSGMREYS

-932 PKVNDDDPVL
+932 PKANDDDPVL

-948 HSKGVASVAIKKEDL
+948 HSKGVASVPIKKEDL

-1002 NGDAQAFVASTTVTP
+1002 NGDAQAFVASATATP

-1023 NPSRAI
+1023 NPSRTI
-1029 SVLPTKRESQP
+1029 SVQPTKRESHP
-1040 EELIAPIAVANTIS
+1040 EELVAPIAVANTIS

-1086 AIPRVTAK
+1086 AIPRVPVNTT
-1094 AIPQAPSST
+1094 PQAPSST
-1103 VQSTSGTKKE
+1103 VQTTSGTKKQ
-1113 VILENMPTT
+1113 VILENMPAT
-1122 APQDASL
+1122 ASQDASL
-1129 PIHTSHTSVEGH
+1129 PIHTSVEGRS
-1141 LKRSY
+1141 KRSH
-1146 GNEEQFHLN
+1146 GNEELFHLN
-1155 GNFTPTNPGISGEV
+1155 GNFTPTNLGISGDV

-1175 KVEVGVSEV
+1175 KFEVGVSEV

-1191 ELGML
+1191 ELGLL

-1257 LDQRVTEI
+1257 LDQRVTEV

-1303 TNKLSGLVEKEFTA
+1303 AGKLSGLVEKEFTA
-1317 TLHSTIIPTFKNLAV
+1317 TLQSTIIPTFKNLAV
-1332 NMAQRSGTETE
+1332 NVAQRSGTETE

-1404 DIASSAQAHTQTH
+1404 EVASSAQAHTQ
-1417 TLTSSSGTAPTQ
+1417 TSSSGTAPTQ

-1460 RGGYCCI
+1460 RDPYCRI

>member
-12 AGLQDLFASLRSTT
+12 ADLQDLFASLRSTT
-26 TGGSFV
+26 SGGSFV
-32 ASKDGTP
+32 PSKDGTP
-39 AQTPFYRHPL
+39 AQNPYYRHPL
-49 QKLNLD
+49 QKLSVD

-65 SGSSEQHQPAIVS
+65 SGSSEQHQPVTMS

-88 QARVVPMNVNSSR
+88 QSRVVPMNVNSSR
-101 SVTPAV
+101 SATPAA
-107 SGDRPNVNLT
+107 SGDKPNINLT

-129 TVSSPTPSQH
+129 TVSSPTPSQQ
-139 PSVSTAVP
+139 PSVSTAVL
-147 ETTPHATP
+147 ETTPQATP
-155 HAVPSTHSV
+155 QAVPSTHSV

-177 YMGKTSIPTHLESV
+177 YMGKPSTPTPLENV
-191 PVSSSTNHQDNLL
+191 PVPSSTNHQDYLL
-204 KLLNRTAP
+204 KLLNRTAL
-212 PQSTSLEQE
+212 PQSTGLEQE
-221 APETSEQYNAGAITI
+221 VPETLEQSNAGATTT
-236 DENLQLPKQSHLK
+236 DEKLDLSKQLHLK
-249 RPSSINSNRQ
+249 QPSSIISNRQ
-259 STPPAGND
+259 STPSAGND
-267 SPIHVFGG
+267 SPTHVFGG

-281 TPFEHSDLPKVL
+281 TPSERSDLPKVQ

-298 EALFTYVNP
+298 DPLFTYVNP
-307 FEELAASAPQNGKS
+307 FEELAASAPQNGKQ

-333 TEPTQNPL
+333 TEPSQNPL
-341 QASSRRKLAPP
+341 QASSRRKLALP
-352 PGEISQNLESALK
+352 PGEIAQNLESALK
-365 DARIRMEAVRGII
+365 DARIRMEAARGRH
-378 ASGQSLE
+378 ASGQNPDNFEHMLKTSG
-385 NSDHIVEASE
+385 NHGD
-395 NQDDSVVQTT
+395 NVVQTT
-405 ISKPKVEE
+405 ISKPKGEE
-413 EQIKIEHEGSDD
+413 ERVKIEREESDY
-425 AQKAKADVPT
+425 AQEANAHVPT
-435 QHEDDENVFEANEK
+435 QHDGDENVLEANGK
-449 LGSIQQDDEEIRI
+449 LGLVQEDNKEIRI
-462 NNVPISAIKSGKKNL
+462 NSVPTPTIQSGKKTL
-477 DEGLQG
+477 DEGLQD

-488 WESADGDE
+488 WESADGEE
-496 PELKMEAERHLQVY
+496 PEPKMEAERLLQVY

-521 IKSTDPS
+521 IKSTDLS

-533 DNSIINI
+533 DTSIINI
-540 ARLKKEFDPVDRTLA
+540 ARLKKEFDRVDRTLA
-555 TATPDFIVYG
+555 TATVDFIVYG

-633 TLRDIVEEQCLIFPS
+633 TLGEVVEEQYLIFPS
-648 PPSQSDGQLKTRVKK
+648 PPPQPDSQLKTRAKK

-672 IGRGKSIHIVFPAHA
+672 IGRGKFIHIVFPAHA
-687 RQSRFLNNQSV
+687 LQSRFLNNQSV

-704 FQDRLLKISTKKA
+704 FRDRILKISTKKS

-725 DDTTIVTLEK
+725 DDTTVVTLEK

-745 ALADIGNASSSTI
+745 ALADIGNASLTTLQ
-758 SPLEAHTPMI
+758 PLEANVPI
-768 SYSTARR
+768 VSYTTARR

-837 CSISYHPTS
+837 CSICYHPTS

-851 GHPTRNCIYFIH
+851 GHPTRNSIYFIH
-863 LSAPRYNL
+863 LSAPKYNL
-871 PPISQAKFLQRVV
+871 PPISQAKFLQKVV
-884 NKDSTL
+884 NKDSSL

-898 LSGIREYS
+898 LSGMREYS

-932 PKVNDDDPVL
+932 PKINDDDPVL

-977 EQEGFIVVQELK
+977 EQEGFVVVQELK

-1002 NGDAQAFVASTTVTP
+1002 NGDAQVFAGSPAATP

-1023 NPSRAI
+1023 NLSRTI
-1029 SVLPTKRESQP
+1029 SVQPTKRESQP
-1040 EELIAPIAVANTIS
+1040 EELLAAVAVANTIS
-1054 NPEKPEKR
+1054 NPEKPDKR
-1062 KKKRWTTETSAREA
+1062 KKKRWATEPSAKEP
-1076 DNTSALSPAP
+1076 DNTSAPPPAP
-1086 AIPRVTAK
+1086 AIPGVPANTT
-1094 AIPQAPSST
+1094 PQVPSAT
-1103 VQSTSGTKKE
+1103 LQSTSGTKKE
-1113 VILENMPTT
+1113 IVFENMPTT
-1122 APQDASL
+1122 ASQDASL
-1129 PIHTSHTSVEGH
+1129 PILTSVEGH
-1141 LKRSY
+1141 LKRSS
-1146 GNEEQFHLN
+1146 GNEELFHSN
-1155 GNFTPTNPGISGEV
+1155 GNFTPPRLGISSDV
-1169 LEKELQ
+1169 LENEL
-1175 KVEVGVSEV
+1175 KKFEVGVSEV

-1207 DAAGSAKQDA
+1207 DAAGAAKQDA

-1257 LDQRVTEI
+1257 LDQRITEV

-1270 QHVIPPILKF
+1270 QHVIPPLLKF

-1303 TNKLSGLVEKEFTA
+1303 TAKLSGLVEKEFTA

-1332 NMAQRSGTETE
+1332 NVAQRSGTDTE
-1343 NRVQEYLRREASQ
+1343 SRVQEYLRREASQ

-1389 QQILQLQQQAAQERQ
+1389 QQILHLQQQAAQERQ
-1404 DIASSAQAHTQTH
+1404 EIASSAQAHTQT
-1417 TLTSSSGTAPTQ
+1417 SSSGTAPTQ
-1429 ARTPEEEEMDI
+1429 TRTPEEEEMDI
-1440 IMSLMTAGRHEEG
+1440 IISLMTAGRHEEG
-1453 TIRVCFN
+1453 TIRVCCN
-1460 RGGYCCI
+1460 RGAYG
-1467 C
+1467 

>member
-12 AGLQDLFASLRSTT
+12 ADLQDLFASLRSTT
-26 TGGSFV
+26 SGGSFV
-32 ASKDGTP
+32 PSKDGTP
-39 AQTPFYRHPL
+39 AQNPYYRHPL
-49 QKLNLD
+49 QKLSVD

-65 SGSSEQHQPAIVS
+65 SGSSEQHQPVTMS

-88 QARVVPMNVNSSR
+88 QSRVVPMNVNSSR
-101 SVTPAV
+101 SATPAA
-107 SGDRPNVNLT
+107 SGDKPNINLT

-129 TVSSPTPSQH
+129 TVSSPTPSQQ
-139 PSVSTAVP
+139 PSVSTAVL
-147 ETTPHATP
+147 ETTPQATP
-155 HAVPSTHSV
+155 QAVPSTHSV

-177 YMGKTSIPTHLESV
+177 YMGKPSTPTPLENV
-191 PVSSSTNHQDNLL
+191 PVPSSTNHQDYLL
-204 KLLNRTAP
+204 KLLNRTAL
-212 PQSTSLEQE
+212 PQSTGLEQE
-221 APETSEQYNAGAITI
+221 VPETLEQSNAGATTT
-236 DENLQLPKQSHLK
+236 DEKLDLSKQLHLK
-249 RPSSINSNRQ
+249 QPSSIISNRQ
-259 STPPAGND
+259 STPSAGND
-267 SPIHVFGG
+267 SPTHVFGG

-281 TPFEHSDLPKVL
+281 TPSERSDLPKVQ

-298 EALFTYVNP
+298 DPLFTYVNP
-307 FEELAASAPQNGKS
+307 FEELAASAPQNGKQ

-333 TEPTQNPL
+333 TEPSQNPL
-341 QASSRRKLAPP
+341 QASSRRKVALP
-352 PGEISQNLESALK
+352 PGEIAQNLESALK
-365 DARIRMEAVRGII
+365 DARIRMEAARGRH
-378 ASGQSLE
+378 ASGQNPDNFEHMLKTSG
-385 NSDHIVEASE
+385 NHGD
-395 NQDDSVVQTT
+395 NVVQTT
-405 ISKPKVEE
+405 ISKPKGEE
-413 EQIKIEHEGSDD
+413 ERVKIEREESDY
-425 AQKAKADVPT
+425 AQEANAHVPT
-435 QHEDDENVFEANEK
+435 QHDGDENVLEANGK
-449 LGSIQQDDEEIRI
+449 LGLVQEDNKEIRI
-462 NNVPISAIKSGKKNL
+462 NSVPTPTIQSGKKTL
-477 DEGLQG
+477 DEGLQD

-488 WESADGDE
+488 WESADGEE
-496 PELKMEAERHLQVY
+496 PEPKMEAERLLQVY

-521 IKSTDPS
+521 IKSTDLS

-533 DNSIINI
+533 DTSIINI
-540 ARLKKEFDPVDRTLA
+540 ARLKKEFDRVDRTLA
-555 TATPDFIVYG
+555 TATVDFIVYG

-633 TLRDIVEEQCLIFPS
+633 TLGEVVEEQYLIFPS
-648 PPSQSDGQLKTRVKK
+648 PPPQPDSQLKTRAKK

-672 IGRGKSIHIVFPAHA
+672 IGRGKFIHIVFPAHA
-687 RQSRFLNNQSV
+687 LQSRFLNNQSV

-704 FQDRLLKISTKKA
+704 FRDRILKISTKKS

-725 DDTTIVTLEK
+725 DDTTVVTLEK

-745 ALADIGNASSSTI
+745 ALADIGNASLTTLQ
-758 SPLEAHTPMI
+758 PLEANVPI
-768 SYSTARR
+768 VSYTTARR

-837 CSISYHPTS
+837 CSICYHPTS

-851 GHPTRNCIYFIH
+851 GHPTRNSIYFIH
-863 LSAPRYNL
+863 LSAPKYNL
-871 PPISQAKFLQRVV
+871 PPISQAKFLQKVV
-884 NKDSTL
+884 NKDSSL

-898 LSGIREYS
+898 LSGMREYS

-932 PKVNDDDPVL
+932 PKINDDDPVL

-977 EQEGFIVVQELK
+977 EQEGFVVVQELK

-1002 NGDAQAFVASTTVTP
+1002 NGDAQVFAGSPAATP

-1023 NPSRAI
+1023 NLSRTI
-1029 SVLPTKRESQP
+1029 SVQPTKRESQP
-1040 EELIAPIAVANTIS
+1040 EELLAAVAVANTIS
-1054 NPEKPEKR
+1054 NPEKPDKR
-1062 KKKRWTTETSAREA
+1062 KKKRWATEPSAKEP
-1076 DNTSALSPAP
+1076 DNTSAPPPAP
-1086 AIPRVTAK
+1086 AIPGVPANTT
-1094 AIPQAPSST
+1094 PQVPSAT
-1103 VQSTSGTKKE
+1103 LQSTSGTKKE
-1113 VILENMPTT
+1113 IVFENMPTT
-1122 APQDASL
+1122 ASQDASL
-1129 PIHTSHTSVEGH
+1129 PILTSVEGH
-1141 LKRSY
+1141 LKRSS
-1146 GNEEQFHLN
+1146 GNEELFHSN
-1155 GNFTPTNPGISGEV
+1155 GNFTPPRLGISSDV
-1169 LEKELQ
+1169 LENEL
-1175 KVEVGVSEV
+1175 KKFEVGVSEV

-1207 DAAGSAKQDA
+1207 DAAGAAKQDA

-1257 LDQRVTEI
+1257 LDQRITEV

-1270 QHVIPPILKF
+1270 QHVIPPLLKF

-1303 TNKLSGLVEKEFTA
+1303 TAKLSGLVEKEFTA

-1332 NMAQRSGTETE
+1332 NVAQRSGTDTE
-1343 NRVQEYLRREASQ
+1343 SRVQEYLRREASQ

-1389 QQILQLQQQAAQERQ
+1389 QQILHLQQQAAQERQ
-1404 DIASSAQAHTQTH
+1404 EIASSAQAHTQT
-1417 TLTSSSGTAPTQ
+1417 SSSGTAPTQ
-1429 ARTPEEEEMDI
+1429 TRTPEEEEMDI
-1440 IMSLMTAGRHEEG
+1440 IISLMTAGRHEEG
-1453 TIRVCFN
+1453 TIRVCCN
-1460 RGGYCCI
+1460 RGAYG
-1467 C
+1467 

>member
-1 MAHPSTGGDPA
+1 MAHPGTGGDPA
-12 AGLQDLFASLRSTT
+12 VDLQDLFASLRSTT

-39 AQTPFYRHPL
+39 AQSTYYRLPL
-49 QKLNLD
+49 QKSSLD

-65 SGSSEQHQPAIVS
+65 SGSSEQHQPAIIS

-88 QARVVPMNVNSSR
+88 QARVVPMNLNSSR

-107 SGDRPNVNLT
+107 SGDRPNVDLT
-117 TNLLSL
+117 TNLLNL

-129 TVSSPTPSQH
+129 SASSPTPSQH
-139 PSVSTAVP
+139 PSISPAVTEP
-147 ETTPHATP
+147 TPHATP
-155 HAVPSTHSV
+155 HAVPRTHSV

-177 YMGKTSIPTHLESV
+177 YMGKPSIPTHLENV
-191 PVSSSTNHQDNLL
+191 PVSSSVNHQDNLL

-212 PQSTSLEQE
+212 LQSTGLDKEVPDS
-221 APETSEQYNAGAITI
+221 SEQYNAGANTAHEKL
-236 DENLQLPKQSHLK
+236 DPPKQSK
-249 RPSSINSNRQ
+249 QSSSVISNRQ
-259 STPPAGND
+259 STPPADND
-267 SPIHVFGG
+267 SQIHVFGG
-275 GDDKEP
+275 VDDQEL
-281 TPFEHSDLPKVL
+281 TPFEPSDQPKVQ

-298 EALFTYVNP
+298 DTLFTYVNP
-307 FEELAASAPQNGKS
+307 FEELAASAPQNGKP

-333 TEPTQNPL
+333 DEPSQNQL

-352 PGEISQNLESALK
+352 PGEIAQNLEATLK
-365 DARIRMEAVRGII
+365 DARIRMEAVRGRLT
-378 ASGQSLE
+378 SGQS
-385 NSDHIVEASE
+385 SDNYERTLKKSE
-395 NQDDSVVQTT
+395 NQDENVAYTT
-405 ISKPKVEE
+405 ISKPEVEE
-413 EQIKIEHEGSDD
+413 EHIKDEHEGIDD
-425 AQKAKADVPT
+425 AQKDEADVPA
-435 QHEDDENVFEANEK
+435 HHDDAENASEANEN
-449 LGSIQQDDEEIRI
+449 LGSTQQDNEIIRI
-462 NNVPISAIKSGKKNL
+462 NTVPTPTIKAGKERP
-477 DEGLQG
+477 DEGLHG

-496 PELKMEAERHLQVY
+496 PEPKVETERLLQVY

-521 IKSTDPS
+521 IKSAELS

-533 DNSIINI
+533 ENSIVNI

-555 TATPDFIVYG
+555 TATLDFIVYG

-584 LFAETHDR
+584 LFADTHDR

-603 SSAFYGTQNIIATGV
+603 SSAFYGTQSIIATGV
-618 SGSVYWAPI
+618 SGSVYWAP
-627 LRPAEE
+627 LQRPAEE
-633 TLRDIVEEQCLIFPS
+633 TLGDIVEQFLIFPS
-648 PPSQSDGQLKTRVKK
+648 PPAQSDGQLKTRARK

-672 IGRGKSIHIVFPAHA
+672 IGRGKSIHIIFPAHA
-687 RQSRFLNNQSV
+687 RQSRFLNNQSI

-704 FQDRLLKISTKKA
+704 FQDRILKISTKKS

-745 ALADIGNASSSTI
+745 SLADIGNASSSTI
-758 SPLEAHTPMI
+758 LPLEINVPI
-768 SYSTARR
+768 VSYSTARR
-775 SEKSWPTSILL
+775 GEKSWPTSILL

-829 HESESDAV
+829 RESESDAV

-884 NKDSTL
+884 NKESTL

-898 LSGIREYS
+898 LSGMREYS

-918 VSASTESTRLGDDP
+918 VSASTESTRLGDEP
-932 PKVNDDDPVL
+932 PKANDDDPVL

-963 GWSKENKVIRSLDA
+963 GWSKENKVVRSLDA
-977 EQEGFIVVQELK
+977 EKEGFILVQDLK
-989 DPQLSYLSEPSSN
+989 DPQLSYHSDPSSN
-1002 NGDAQAFVASTTVTP
+1002 NGDAQAFVASTTAK
-1017 SKVISK
+1017 SAKVISK
-1023 NPSRAI
+1023 NPSRTM
-1029 SVLPTKRESQP
+1029 SVQPTKWESHP
-1040 EELIAPIAVANTIS
+1040 EDLVAPLPVANTIS

-1062 KKKRWTTETSAREA
+1062 KKKRWTAETSAREV

-1086 AIPRVTAK
+1086 AIPRVPVNTT
-1094 AIPQAPSST
+1094 PQAQSST
-1103 VQSTSGTKKE
+1103 GQTTSGSKKE
-1113 VILENMPTT
+1113 LFLENMPATES
-1122 APQDASL
+1122 QDASL
-1129 PIHTSHTSVEGH
+1129 PITSSIEGRS
-1141 LKRSY
+1141 KRSHE
-1146 GNEEQFHLN
+1146 NEELFRLN
-1155 GNFTPTNPGISGEV
+1155 GNFTPTNLGISSDV
-1169 LEKELQ
+1169 LEKEFQ

-1191 ELGML
+1191 ELGLL

-1232 SLSRI
+1232 SLSQI

-1244 VVLPSISDTTSAL
+1244 VVLPSISENTSAL
-1257 LDQRVTEI
+1257 LDQRVTEV

-1270 QHVIPPILKF
+1270 QHIIPPILKF

-1287 RGVQHPEVLR
+1287 QGIQHPEVLR

-1303 TNKLSGLVEKEFTA
+1303 AGKLSGVVEKEFTA
-1317 TLHSTIIPTFKNLAV
+1317 TLQSTIIPTFKNLAV
-1332 NMAQRSGTETE
+1332 NLAQRSGTETE

-1356 RKEDTAKI
+1356 RNEDTVKI
-1364 EQLTALVRGLS
+1364 EQLAALVRGLS

-1404 DIASSAQAHTQTH
+1404 EIASSAQAHTQT
-1417 TLTSSSGTAPTQ
+1417 SSSSTAPTQ
-1429 ARTPEEEEMDI
+1429 AKTPEEEEIDI
-1440 IMSLMTAGRHEEG
+1440 IVSLMASGLHEEG
-1453 TIRVCFN
+1453 TIRVCFD
-1460 RGGYCCI
+1460 RYT
-1467 C
+1467 

>member
-1 MAHPSTGGDPA
+1 MAHPGTGGDPA
-12 AGLQDLFASLRSTT
+12 ADLQDLFASLRSTT
-26 TGGSFV
+26 SGTFV

-39 AQTPFYRHPL
+39 AQNPYYRYPL
-49 QKLNLD
+49 QKLSLD

-65 SGSSEQHQPAIVS
+65 SRSSEQHQSATMS

-83 PSSGS
+83 PISGS
-88 QARVVPMNVNSSR
+88 QARVVSMNVNSSR
-101 SVTPAV
+101 SATPAAP
-107 SGDRPNVNLT
+107 GDRPTGNLT

-123 LKFSAP
+123 LKFSVP
-129 TVSSPTPSQH
+129 TVSSPTPSQQ
-139 PSVSTAVP
+139 PSVSTAVL
-147 ETTPHATP
+147 ESTPQATP
-155 HAVPSTHSV
+155 QAVPSTHSV

-177 YMGKTSIPTHLESV
+177 FMGKPSTPTPLESV
-191 PVSSSTNHQDNLL
+191 PVPSSTNHQDHLL

-212 PQSTSLEQE
+212 PQSTGLEQE
-221 APETSEQYNAGAITI
+221 VPESSEQSNAGATAT
-236 DENLQLPKQSHLK
+236 DEKLDLPKLSHLK
-249 RPSSINSNRQ
+249 QPSSITSNRQ
-259 STPPAGND
+259 STPSAGND
-267 SPIHVFGG
+267 SPIHVFGV

-281 TPFEHSDLPKVL
+281 TPFEHSDSQNVQP
-293 PAVKK
+293 PVKK
-298 EALFTYVNP
+298 DPLFTYVNP
-307 FEELAASAPQNGKS
+307 FEELAASAPQNGKQ

-333 TEPTQNPL
+333 AEPSQNPL

-352 PGEISQNLESALK
+352 PGEIVQNLESALK
-365 DARIRMEAVRGII
+365 DARIRMEAVRGRH
-378 ASGQSLE
+378 ASGQ
-385 NSDHIVEASE
+385 NSE
-395 NQDDSVVQTT
+395 NFEHILKTSENHGDNVVQTT
-405 ISKPKVEE
+405 ISTPEGEE
-413 EQIKIEHEGSDD
+413 ERIKIEREESDYTL
-425 AQKAKADVPT
+425 KAIADVPT
-435 QHEDDENVFEANEK
+435 QHDGDENVSETNGRVGSVQEDNEK
-449 LGSIQQDDEEIRI
+449 NRI
-462 NNVPISAIKSGKKNL
+462 NSIPTPTIKSGKKTL

-483 DIADE
+483 DIGDE

-496 PELKMEAERHLQVY
+496 PEPEPNMEVERLLQVY

-521 IKSTDPS
+521 IKSTDLS
-528 TLTFP
+528 SLTFP
-533 DNSIINI
+533 DTSIIKI

-555 TATPDFIVYG
+555 TATIDFIVYG
-565 SPRSGGI
+565 SPKSGGI

-592 IFNLAISTANP
+592 VLNLAISTANP

-633 TLRDIVEEQCLIFPS
+633 TLGEIVGEQYLIFPS
-648 PPSQSDGQLKTRVKK
+648 PPPQPDGQLKTRAKK

-687 RQSRFLNNQSV
+687 RQSHFLNSQSV
-698 MDTENY
+698 MDTEDY
-704 FQDRLLKISTKKA
+704 FRDRILKISTKKS

-745 ALADIGNASSSTI
+745 ALVDIGNASSTTLP
-758 SPLEAHTPMI
+758 PLEANVPI
-768 SYSTARR
+768 VSYSTARR

-829 HESESDAV
+829 HESESNAV
-837 CSISYHPTS
+837 CSICYHPTS

-851 GHPTRNCIYFIH
+851 GHPTRNSIYFIH
-863 LSAPRYNL
+863 LSAPKYNL
-871 PPISQAKFLQRVV
+871 PPISQVKFLQKVV
-884 NKDSTL
+884 NKDSSL

-898 LSGIREYS
+898 LSGMREYS

-932 PKVNDDDPVL
+932 PKANDDDPVL

-948 HSKGVASVAIKKEDL
+948 HSKGVASVAIKKADL

-1002 NGDAQAFVASTTVTP
+1002 NGDAQVFAASTTDTP
-1017 SKVISK
+1017 LKVISK
-1023 NPSRAI
+1023 NLSRTIA
-1029 SVLPTKRESQP
+1029 VQPTKRETQP
-1040 EELIAPIAVANTIS
+1040 EESVATIAVANTIS
-1054 NPEKPEKR
+1054 NPEKTDKR
-1062 KKKRWTTETSAREA
+1062 KKKRWATEPSAREP
-1076 DNTSALSPAP
+1076 DNTITPPPAP
-1086 AIPRVTAK
+1086 TIPRVPTNAT
-1094 AIPQAPSST
+1094 PQAPPPT
-1103 VQSTSGTKKE
+1103 LQSTSGTKNE
-1113 VILENMPTT
+1113 VILENMPT
-1122 APQDASL
+1122 AASQDASL
-1129 PIHTSHTSVEGH
+1129 PILTSVEGH

-1146 GNEEQFHLN
+1146 GNEELFHSN
-1155 GNFTPTNPGISGEV
+1155 GNFIPARLGISGDV
-1169 LEKELQ
+1169 LEKELK

-1184 FNKVLSR
+1184 FDKVLSR

-1207 DAAGSAKQDA
+1207 DAAGAAKQDA

-1257 LDQRVTEI
+1257 LDQRITEV

-1297 SVSEQI
+1297 SVSDQI
-1303 TNKLSGLVEKEFTA
+1303 TAKLSGLVEKEFTA
-1317 TLHSTIIPTFKNLAV
+1317 TLQSTIIPTFKNLAV
-1332 NMAQRSGTETE
+1332 NLAQRSGTDTE

-1389 QQILQLQQQAAQERQ
+1389 QQILHLQQQAAQERQ
-1404 DIASSAQAHTQTH
+1404 EIPQGHTQTN
-1417 TLTSSSGTAPTQ
+1417 SSGTAPTQ

-1460 RGGYCCI
+1460 RGAFDCI

>member
-1 MAHPSTGGDPA
+1 MAHPGTGGDPVA
-12 AGLQDLFASLRSTT
+12 DLQDLFASLRSTT

-39 AQTPFYRHPL
+39 AQSSYYRHPL
-49 QKLNLD
+49 QKLSLD

-65 SGSSEQHQPAIVS
+65 SGLSEQHQPAIIS

-88 QARVVPMNVNSSR
+88 QARVVPINLNSSR

-107 SGDRPNVNLT
+107 SGDRPNDNLT
-117 TNLLSL
+117 TTLLSL

-129 TVSSPTPSQH
+129 AVSSPTPSQH
-139 PSVSTAVP
+139 PSVSTAVTEP
-147 ETTPHATP
+147 TPHATP

-177 YMGKTSIPTHLESV
+177 YMGKRSIPTHLENV
-191 PVSSSTNHQDNLL
+191 PVSSTMNHQDNLL
-204 KLLNRTAP
+204 KLLNRAAP
-212 PQSTSLEQE
+212 PQSSGLEKE
-221 APETSEQYNAGAITI
+221 VPEPSEQYNAGAITT
-236 DENLQLPKQSHLK
+236 DEKVDPPKQSK
-249 RPSSINSNRQ
+249 QPSSTISNTQ
-259 STPPAGND
+259 STPPADND

-275 GDDKEP
+275 GDDEEP
-281 TPFEHSDLPKVL
+281 AQFDHLDQPKVQ
-293 PAVKK
+293 PALKK
-298 EALFTYVNP
+298 DTLFTYVNP
-307 FEELAASAPQNGKS
+307 FEELAASAPQNGKP

-328 NKRKI
+328 NKRKP
-333 TEPTQNPL
+333 TEPSQNPL
-341 QASSRRKLAPP
+341 QASSKRKLAPP
-352 PGEISQNLESALK
+352 PGEIAQNLEAALK
-365 DARIRMEAVRGII
+365 DARIRMEAARARP
-378 ASGQSLE
+378 ASGE
-385 NSDHIVEASE
+385 NPEKYEHMLKTSE
-395 NQDDSVVQTT
+395 NQDDNVAYTK

-413 EQIKIEHEGSDD
+413 GQIKNEREGSDD
-425 AQKAKADVPT
+425 AQKAKADVST
-435 QHEDDENVFEANEK
+435 QHEDDENVPEAKEG
-449 LGSIQQDDEEIRI
+449 LGLVPQDNKEIHINTVPTPRI
-462 NNVPISAIKSGKKNL
+462 KPGKENP

-483 DIADE
+483 GIADE

-496 PELKMEAERHLQVY
+496 PEPKVGTERLLQVY

-521 IKSTDPS
+521 IKSTALS

-533 DNSIINI
+533 DNSIVNI

-572 KVIRQDDGEAKH
+572 KLIRQDDGEAKH
-584 LFAETHDR
+584 LFADTHDR
-592 IFNLAISTANP
+592 IVNLAISTANP

-633 TLRDIVEEQCLIFPS
+633 KLEDIVEEKCLIFPS
-648 PPSQSDGQLKTRVKK
+648 PPPQSDGPLKTRAKK

-672 IGRGKSIHIVFPAHA
+672 IGRGKSIHIIFPAHA
-687 RQSRFLNNQSV
+687 RQSRFLNHLSV

-704 FQDRLLKISTKKA
+704 FQDRVLKIITKKS

-745 ALADIGNASSSTI
+745 ALADIGNASSTSI
-758 SPLEAHTPMI
+758 LPLEANVPI
-768 SYSTARR
+768 VSYSTARR
-775 SEKSWPTSILL
+775 GEKSWPTSILL

-829 HESESDAV
+829 HESTDAV

-871 PPISQAKFLQRVV
+871 SPISQAKFLHKVA

-898 LSGIREYS
+898 LSGMREYS

-918 VSASTESTRLGDDP
+918 VSASTEGTRLGDDP
-932 PKVNDDDPVL
+932 PKANDDDPVL

-977 EQEGFIVVQELK
+977 EQEGCIVVQELK

-1002 NGDAQAFVASTTVTP
+1002 NGDAQAFVASTTATP

-1023 NPSRAI
+1023 NPSRTI
-1029 SVLPTKRESQP
+1029 SVQPTKWESHL
-1040 EELIAPIAVANTIS
+1040 EEMVAPPPVANTIS

-1076 DNTSALSPAP
+1076 DNASALSPAP
-1086 AIPRVTAK
+1086 AIPRVPVNTT
-1094 AIPQAPSST
+1094 PQAPRST
-1103 VQSTSGTKKE
+1103 AQTTSGLKE
-1113 VILENMPTT
+1113 EIILEYMPAT
-1122 APQDASL
+1122 ASQDALL
-1129 PIHTSHTSVEGH
+1129 PIHTSVEGRSKRTHANEELFH
-1141 LKRSY
+1141 LK
-1146 GNEEQFHLN
+1146 
-1155 GNFTPTNPGISGEV
+1155 GNFAPTNLGISGDV

-1175 KVEVGVSEV
+1175 KIELGVSEV

-1191 ELGML
+1191 ELGLL

-1257 LDQRVTEI
+1257 LDQRVTEV

-1270 QHVIPPILKF
+1270 QQVIPPILKF

-1303 TNKLSGLVEKEFTA
+1303 AGKLSGLVEKEFTT
-1317 TLHSTIIPTFKNLAV
+1317 TLQSTIIPTFKNLAV
-1332 NMAQRSGTETE
+1332 NVAQRSVTETE
-1343 NRVQEYLRREASQ
+1343 NRVQEYLSREASQ

-1364 EQLTALVRGLS
+1364 EQLTTLVRGLS

-1404 DIASSAQAHTQTH
+1404 EIASSAQAHTQTG
-1417 TLTSSSGTAPTQ
+1417 SSGTAPTQ

-1440 IMSLMTAGRHEEG
+1440 IMSLVTSGRHEEG
-1453 TIRVCFN
+1453 TIRVCFD
-1460 RGGYCCI
+1460 RDAYRRI

>member
-1 MAHPSTGGDPA
+1 MAHPGTGGDPA
-12 AGLQDLFASLRSTT
+12 LDLQDLFASLRSTT

-39 AQTPFYRHPL
+39 AQSPYYRHPL
-49 QKLNLD
+49 QKLSLD

-65 SGSSEQHQPAIVS
+65 SGSSEQHQPAIMS

-88 QARVVPMNVNSSR
+88 QARVVPINLNSSR

-107 SGDRPNVNLT
+107 SGDRPNANLT

-129 TVSSPTPSQH
+129 NVSSPTPSQH
-139 PSVSTAVP
+139 PSVSPAVTEP
-147 ETTPHATP
+147 TPHATP

-177 YMGKTSIPTHLESV
+177 YMGKPSIPTHLENV
-191 PVSSSTNHQDNLL
+191 PVSSSVNHQDNLL

-212 PQSTSLEQE
+212 PQSTGLEKDV
-221 APETSEQYNAGAITI
+221 PNSSEQYNGGANTT
-236 DENLQLPKQSHLK
+236 DEKLNPPKQSK
-249 RPSSINSNRQ
+249 QSSSIISNRQ
-259 STPPAGND
+259 STPPADND
-267 SPIHVFGG
+267 SPIHVFR
-275 GDDKEP
+275 GDDDQEL
-281 TPFEHSDLPKVL
+281 TPFEHSDQPKVQ

-298 EALFTYVNP
+298 DTLFTYVNP
-307 FEELAASAPQNGKS
+307 FEELAASAPHNGKP

-333 TEPTQNPL
+333 TESSQNQL

-352 PGEISQNLESALK
+352 PGEIVQNLEATLK
-365 DARIRMEAVRGII
+365 DARIKMEAVRGRL
-378 ASGQSLE
+378 ASGQ
-385 NSDHIVEASE
+385 NSDNERMLTTSE
-395 NQDDSVVQTT
+395 NQDENVAYTI

-413 EQIKIEHEGSDD
+413 EHNKNEHEGIDD
-425 AQKAKADVPT
+425 AQKVEADVPT
-435 QHEDDENVFEANEK
+435 QNDDAENASETNEK
-449 LGSIQQDDEEIRI
+449 LGSVQQDNEEIRI
-462 NNVPISAIKSGKKNL
+462 NTVPTPKIKPGKKKP

-483 DIADE
+483 DIGDE

-496 PELKMEAERHLQVY
+496 PEPKVDTERLLQVY

-521 IKSTDPS
+521 IKSTDLS

-533 DNSIINI
+533 DNSIVNI

-555 TATPDFIVYG
+555 TATLDFIVYG

-584 LFAETHDR
+584 LFADTHDR

-603 SSAFYGTQNIIATGV
+603 SSAFYGTQSIIATGV
-618 SGSVYWAPI
+618 SGSVYWAPL

-633 TLRDIVEEQCLIFPS
+633 TLGDIVEEQCLIFPS
-648 PPSQSDGQLKTRVKK
+648 PPAQSDGQLKTRARK

-687 RQSRFLNNQSV
+687 RQSRFLNNQSI

-704 FQDRLLKISTKKA
+704 FQDRILKISTKKS

-745 ALADIGNASSSTI
+745 SLADIGNASSSTI
-758 SPLEAHTPMI
+758 LPLEVNVPI
-768 SYSTARR
+768 VSYSTARR
-775 SEKSWPTSILL
+775 GEKSWPTSILL

-829 HESESDAV
+829 RESESDAV

-884 NKDSTL
+884 NKESTL

-898 LSGIREYS
+898 LSGMREYS

-932 PKVNDDDPVL
+932 PKANDDDPVL

-963 GWSKENKVIRSLDA
+963 GWSKENKVVRSLDA
-977 EQEGFIVVQELK
+977 EQEGFILVQDLK
-989 DPQLSYLSEPSSN
+989 DPQLSYLSDPSSN
-1002 NGDAQAFVASTTVTP
+1002 NGDAQAFIASTTATP
-1017 SKVISK
+1017 AKVISK
-1023 NPSRAI
+1023 NPSRTI
-1029 SVLPTKRESQP
+1029 SVQPTKWESHP
-1040 EELIAPIAVANTIS
+1040 EDLVASLPVANTIS
-1054 NPEKPEKR
+1054 NPEKREKR
-1062 KKKRWTTETSAREA
+1062 KKKNWTETSAREA

-1086 AIPRVTAK
+1086 AIPRVPVNTT
-1094 AIPQAPSST
+1094 PQAQSST
-1103 VQSTSGTKKE
+1103 VQTTSGTKKE
-1113 VILENMPTT
+1113 IFLENMPAT
-1122 APQDASL
+1122 ASHDASL
-1129 PIHTSHTSVEGH
+1129 PVQTSIEGRFQ
-1141 LKRSY
+1141 RSH

-1155 GNFTPTNPGISGEV
+1155 GNFTPTNPGISSDV

-1191 ELGML
+1191 ELGLL

-1244 VVLPSISDTTSAL
+1244 VVLPSISETTSAL
-1257 LDQRVTEI
+1257 LDQRVTEV

-1287 RGVQHPEVLR
+1287 RGVQHPEVIR

-1303 TNKLSGLVEKEFTA
+1303 AGRLSGVVEKEFTA
-1317 TLHSTIIPTFKNLAV
+1317 TLQSTIIPTFKNLAV
-1332 NMAQRSGTETE
+1332 NLVQRSGTETE

-1356 RKEDTAKI
+1356 RKEDTVKL

-1375 ETVHMMASAQSEFQ
+1375 ETVHTMASAQSEFQ

-1404 DIASSAQAHTQTH
+1404 EIASSAQAHTQT
-1417 TLTSSSGTAPTQ
+1417 SSSVTAPTQ

-1440 IMSLMTAGRHEEG
+1440 IMSLMTSGRHEEG
-1453 TIRVCFN
+1453 TIRVCFD
-1460 RGGYCCI
+1460 RYT
-1467 C
+1467 

>member
-1 MAHPSTGGDPA
+1 MAHPGTGGDPA
-12 AGLQDLFASLRSTT
+12 SGLQDLFASLRSSTS
-26 TGGSFV
+26 GSFV
-32 ASKDGTP
+32 ASNDGTP
-39 AQTPFYRHPL
+39 SQKPYFRFPL
-49 QKLNLD
+49 QNLSLD

-65 SGSSEQHQPAIVS
+65 SGISEQHQPATMS
-78 PSAVS
+78 SSAVS

-88 QARVVPMNVNSSR
+88 LARVVPMNVNNSR
-101 SVTPAV
+101 SATPAAP
-107 SGDRPNVNLT
+107 SDRPNVNLT

-129 TVSSPTPSQH
+129 TLSSPTPSQQ
-139 PSVSTAVP
+139 PSVSTAVT
-147 ETTPHATP
+147 ETTPQ
-155 HAVPSTHSV
+155 AVPSAHSV

-177 YMGKTSIPTHLESV
+177 FMGKPSTPTPLENV
-191 PVSSSTNHQDNLL
+191 PISSSTSHQDHLL

-212 PQSTSLEQE
+212 PQPTGLPQE
-221 APETSEQYNAGAITI
+221 VPESSEQSNAGATATGEKL
-236 DENLQLPKQSHLK
+236 DLPNLSHQKQ
-249 RPSSINSNRQ
+249 PSSIISNRQ
-259 STPPAGND
+259 STPSACND
-267 SPIHVFGG
+267 FPVHFFGG
-275 GDDKEP
+275 GDDQEP
-281 TPFEHSDLPKVL
+281 TPFEHSDLPKVQ
-293 PAVKK
+293 PPVKK
-298 EALFTYVNP
+298 DPLFTYVNP
-307 FEELAASAPQNGKS
+307 FEELAASAPQSTKQ
-321 AAVNGDG
+321 AVLNGDG

-333 TEPTQNPL
+333 AEPSQNPL
-341 QASSRRKLAPP
+341 QASSRRTFAPP
-352 PGEISQNLESALK
+352 PGEIAQNLESALK
-365 DARIRMEAVRGII
+365 DARIRMEAARGRH
-378 ASGQSLE
+378 ASSQNPE
-385 NSDHIVEASE
+385 NFEQILNASE
-395 NQDDSVVQTT
+395 NHGENVVQTT
-405 ISKPKVEE
+405 TRSPEGEE
-413 EQIKIEHEGSDD
+413 RIKIEREESDYTL
-425 AQKAKADVPT
+425 KANADVPT
-435 QHEDDENVFEANEK
+435 QHGGHENVSESNGR
-449 LGSIQQDDEEIRI
+449 LGSVQEDNVKVLI
-462 NNVPISAIKSGKKNL
+462 NSIPTPTVQSGKKLL
-477 DEGLQG
+477 DEGLLG
-483 DIADE
+483 DIGDE

-496 PELKMEAERHLQVY
+496 PEPESNMEVQRLLQVY

-521 IKSTDPS
+521 IKSTDLS
-528 TLTFP
+528 SLTFP
-533 DNSIINI
+533 DTSIINI

-555 TATPDFIVYG
+555 TATIDFIVYG

-592 IFNLAISTANP
+592 VLNLAISTANP

-633 TLRDIVEEQCLIFPS
+633 ALGETVGEHYLIFQS
-648 PPSQSDGQLKTRVKK
+648 PAPQPDGQLKTRAKK

-672 IGRGKSIHIVFPAHA
+672 IGRGKSVHIVFPAHA
-687 RQSRFLNNQSV
+687 RQSRFLSNQSI

-704 FQDRLLKISTKKA
+704 FRDRILKISTKKS

-745 ALADIGNASSSTI
+745 ALADIGNASSTTLP
-758 SPLEAHTPMI
+758 PLEANNPI
-768 SYSTARR
+768 VSYSTARR

-829 HESESDAV
+829 HESESNAV
-837 CSISYHPTS
+837 CSICYHPTS

-851 GHPTRNCIYFIH
+851 GHPTRNSIYFIH
-863 LSAPRYNL
+863 LSAPKYNL
-871 PPISQAKFLQRVV
+871 PPISQVKFLQKVV
-884 NKDSTL
+884 NKDSSL

-898 LSGIREYS
+898 LSGMREYS

-932 PKVNDDDPVL
+932 PKANDDDPVL

-948 HSKGVASVAIKKEDL
+948 HSKGVASVAVKKADL

-977 EQEGFIVVQELK
+977 EQEGFIVVQDLK

-1002 NGDAQAFVASTTVTP
+1002 NGDAQVFAASTIDTP
-1017 SKVISK
+1017 LKVISK
-1023 NPSRAI
+1023 NLSMTI
-1029 SVLPTKRESQP
+1029 SAQPNKRESQL
-1040 EELIAPIAVANTIS
+1040 EESVAPFAVASTIS
-1054 NPEKPEKR
+1054 NPEKTDKR
-1062 KKKRWTTETSAREA
+1062 KKKRWPTESSAREP
-1076 DNTSALSPAP
+1076 DNTSTPPAP
-1086 AIPRVTAK
+1086 AIPKVPVNATL
-1094 AIPQAPSST
+1094 QAPSSRLQT
-1103 VQSTSGTKKE
+1103 TSSTKNEIIPDS
-1113 VILENMPTT
+1113 MPTAT
-1122 APQDASL
+1122 YQDVSL
-1129 PIHTSHTSVEGH
+1129 PILTSVEGH
-1141 LKRSY
+1141 LNRSY
-1146 GNEEQFHLN
+1146 GNEELFHSN
-1155 GNFTPTNPGISGEV
+1155 GTFTPSRLGISGDV
-1169 LEKELQ
+1169 LEKELK
-1175 KVEVGVSEV
+1175 KVEIGVSEV
-1184 FNKVLSR
+1184 FNKVLNR

-1207 DAAGSAKQDA
+1207 DAAGAAKQDA

-1257 LDQRVTEI
+1257 LDQRITEV

-1270 QHVIPPILKF
+1270 QNVIPPILKF

-1287 RGVQHPEVLR
+1287 RCVQHPEVLR
-1297 SVSEQI
+1297 SVSDQI
-1303 TNKLSGLVEKEFTA
+1303 TAKMSGLVEKEFTA
-1317 TLHSTIIPTFKNLAV
+1317 TLQSTIIPTFKNLAV
-1332 NMAQRSGTETE
+1332 NLAQRSGTDIE
-1343 NRVQEYLRREASQ
+1343 NRVQESLRRESSE

-1364 EQLTALVRGLS
+1364 EQLTTLVRGLS

-1404 DIASSAQAHTQTH
+1404 EIPSSGQTHTQTK
-1417 TLTSSSGTAPTQ
+1417 SSGTALNQ
-1429 ARTPEEEEMDI
+1429 ARTPEEVEMDI
-1440 IMSLMTAGRHEEG
+1440 IMSLMAAGRHEEG

-1460 RGGYCCI
+1460 RGAYGCTC
-1467 C
+1467 

>member
-1 MAHPSTGGDPA
+1 MAHPGTGGDPA
-12 AGLQDLFASLRSTT
+12 ADLQDLFASLRSTT

-39 AQTPFYRHPL
+39 AQSPYYRHPL
-49 QKLNLD
+49 QKLSLD
-55 GNSSSTPAQP
+55 GNSSSNPAQP
-65 SGSSEQHQPAIVS
+65 SGSSEQHQPAIMS
-78 PSAVS
+78 PSAIS

-88 QARVVPMNVNSSR
+88 QARVVPMNLNSSR

-107 SGDRPNVNLT
+107 SGDRPNANLT

-129 TVSSPTPSQH
+129 NVSSPTPSQH
-139 PSVSTAVP
+139 PPVSTAVTEP
-147 ETTPHATP
+147 TPHATP
-155 HAVPSTHSV
+155 PAIASTHSV

-177 YMGKTSIPTHLESV
+177 YMGKPSIPTHLENV
-191 PVSSSTNHQDNLL
+191 PVSSSVNHQDNLL
-204 KLLNRTAP
+204 KLLNLTAP
-212 PQSTSLEQE
+212 PQPTGLEKDI
-221 APETSEQYNAGAITI
+221 PDSSEQYNAGANTT
-236 DENLQLPKQSHLK
+236 DEKLDPPHKSKQ
-249 RPSSINSNRQ
+249 PSSVISNRQ
-259 STPPAGND
+259 STPPADND

-275 GDDKEP
+275 GDDQEA
-281 TPFEHSDLPKVL
+281 TPFEHSDQTKVQ

-298 EALFTYVNP
+298 DTLFTYVNP
-307 FEELAASAPQNGKS
+307 FEELAASAPQNGKP
-321 AAVNGDG
+321 AAGDG

-333 TEPTQNPL
+333 TEPSQNQL
-341 QASSRRKLAPP
+341 QASSRRKLAPS
-352 PGEISQNLESALK
+352 PGEIAQNLEAALK
-365 DARIRMEAVRGII
+365 DARIRMEAARGRL
-378 ASGQSLE
+378 ASGQD
-385 NSDHIVEASE
+385 SDNYERTLKTSE
-395 NQDDSVVQTT
+395 NQDENVAYTT
-405 ISKPKVEE
+405 ISKPKLEE
-413 EQIKIEHEGSDD
+413 EHTKNGREGIDNAQKVEVDVLTQHDD
-425 AQKAKADVPT
+425 A
-435 QHEDDENVFEANEK
+435 ENASEANEK
-449 LGSIQQDDEEIRI
+449 LGSVQQDNEEIPI
-462 NNVPISAIKSGKKNL
+462 NTMPTPTIKPGKKNP

-483 DIADE
+483 EIADE

-496 PELKMEAERHLQVY
+496 PEPKVETERLLQVY

-521 IKSTDPS
+521 IKSTDLS

-533 DNSIINI
+533 DNSIVNI

-572 KVIRQDDGEAKH
+572 KVIRQEDGEAKH
-584 LFAETHDR
+584 LFADTHDR

-603 SSAFYGTQNIIATGV
+603 SSAFYGTQSIIATGV
-618 SGSVYWAPI
+618 SGSVYWAP
-627 LRPAEE
+627 LLKPAEE
-633 TLRDIVEEQCLIFPS
+633 TLGEIVEEQCLIFPS
-648 PPSQSDGQLKTRVKK
+648 PPAQSDGQLKTRARK

-687 RQSRFLNNQSV
+687 RQSRFLNNQSIV
-698 MDTENY
+698 DTENY
-704 FQDRLLKISTKKA
+704 FQDRILKISTKKS

-745 ALADIGNASSSTI
+745 SLADIGNVSSSKI
-758 SPLEAHTPMI
+758 LPLEVNVPI
-768 SYSTARR
+768 VSYSTARQG
-775 SEKSWPTSILL
+775 EKSWPTSILL

-829 HESESDAV
+829 RESESDAV

-884 NKDSTL
+884 NKESTL

-898 LSGIREYS
+898 LSGMREYS

-918 VSASTESTRLGDDP
+918 VSASTECTRLGDDP
-932 PKVNDDDPVL
+932 PKANDDDPVL
-942 FDLYIM
+942 FDLYMM

-963 GWSKENKVIRSLDA
+963 GWSKENKVVRSLDA
-977 EQEGFIVVQELK
+977 EQEGFILVQDLK
-989 DPQLSYLSEPSSN
+989 DQQLTYLSDPSSN
-1002 NGDAQAFVASTTVTP
+1002 NGEAQAFVATTTATP

-1023 NPSRAI
+1023 NPSRTI
-1029 SVLPTKRESQP
+1029 SVQPTKWESHP
-1040 EELIAPIAVANTIS
+1040 EDLVAPLPVANAIS

-1076 DNTSALSPAP
+1076 DNTSALLPAP
-1086 AIPRVTAK
+1086 AIPRVPVNTT
-1094 AIPQAPSST
+1094 PQAQSST
-1103 VQSTSGTKKE
+1103 VQTTSGTKKE
-1113 VILENMPTT
+1113 IFLENMPAT
-1122 APQDASL
+1122 ASQDASL
-1129 PIHTSHTSVEGH
+1129 PIHTSIEGSSKQSH
-1141 LKRSY
+1141 
-1146 GNEEQFHLN
+1146 GNEELFHLN
-1155 GNFTPTNPGISGEV
+1155 GNFTPTNLGISSDV

-1175 KVEVGVSEV
+1175 KVGVGVSEV

-1191 ELGML
+1191 ELGLL

-1232 SLSRI
+1232 TLSRI

-1244 VVLPSISDTTSAL
+1244 VVLPSISETTSAL
-1257 LDQRVTEI
+1257 LDQRVTEV

-1270 QHVIPPILKF
+1270 QHVIPPIIKF

-1287 RGVQHPEVLR
+1287 RGLQHPEVLR

-1303 TNKLSGLVEKEFTA
+1303 AGKLSGVVEKEFTA
-1317 TLHSTIIPTFKNLAV
+1317 TLQSTIIPTFKNLAV
-1332 NMAQRSGTETE
+1332 NLAQRFGTETE

-1356 RKEDTAKI
+1356 RKEDMGKI

-1404 DIASSAQAHTQTH
+1404 EIASSAQARTQ
-1417 TLTSSSGTAPTQ
+1417 TSSSGTAPTQ
-1429 ARTPEEEEMDI
+1429 AKTPEEEEMDI
-1440 IMSLMTAGRHEEG
+1440 VMSLMTAGRHEEG
-1453 TIRVCFN
+1453 TIRV
-1460 RGGYCCI
+1460 
-1467 C
+1467 

>member
-1 MAHPSTGGDPA
+1 MAHPGTGGDPA
-12 AGLQDLFASLRSTT
+12 ADLQDLFASLRSTT

-39 AQTPFYRHPL
+39 AQSPYYRHPL

-65 SGSSEQHQPAIVS
+65 PGSSEQHQPAIMS

-88 QARVVPMNVNSSR
+88 QARVAPMNVNSSR

-139 PSVSTAVP
+139 PSVSTTVT
-147 ETTPHATP
+147 ETTPQAIL

-177 YMGKTSIPTHLESV
+177 YMGKPSIPTHLENV

-221 APETSEQYNAGAITI
+221 EPETSEQYNAGAITTNEKL
-236 DENLQLPKQSHLK
+236 DLPKQSHLK
-249 RPSSINSNRQ
+249 QPSSVTSNRQ

-267 SPIHVFGG
+267 SPIHAFGG
-275 GDDKEP
+275 GDDKAP
-281 TPFEHSDLPKVL
+281 TPFEHSDLPKDH

-298 EALFTYVNP
+298 DTLFTYVNP
-307 FEELAASAPQNGKS
+307 FEELAASAPQNGNS

-328 NKRKI
+328 NKRNI
-333 TEPTQNPL
+333 NEPSQNPNPL

-352 PGEISQNLESALK
+352 PGEIAQNLESALK
-365 DARIRMEAVRGII
+365 EARIRMEAARSRL
-378 ASGQSLE
+378 ASGQTPE
-385 NSDHIVEASE
+385 NFEPMLKASE
-395 NQDDSVVQTT
+395 NQDDSVIQNT
-405 ISKPKVEE
+405 IGKPKVEV
-413 EQIKIEHEGSDD
+413 EQIKIEREESDD
-425 AQKAKADVPT
+425 TYKVKA
-435 QHEDDENVFEANEK
+435 EAP
-449 LGSIQQDDEEIRI
+449 IQQDDDENASEGNEKLESVQQDNEEVRT
-462 NNVPISAIKSGKKNL
+462 NTVPTPTIKSGKKNL

-496 PELKMEAERHLQVY
+496 PEPKMEAERLLHVY

-521 IKSTDPS
+521 IKSTDLS
-528 TLTFP
+528 TLNFP

-555 TATPDFIVYG
+555 TATLDFIVYG

-572 KVIRQDDGEAKH
+572 KVIRQDDGEARH

-633 TLRDIVEEQCLIFPS
+633 TLKDIVEEQCLIFPS
-648 PPSQSDGQLKTRVKK
+648 PPPQPDGQLKTRAKK

-672 IGRGKSIHIVFPAHA
+672 IGRGKAIHIIFPAHA
-687 RQSRFLNNQSV
+687 RQSRFLNNQFV
-698 MDTENY
+698 MDTESY
-704 FQDRLLKISTKKA
+704 FQERILKISTKKS

-745 ALADIGNASSSTI
+745 ALADIGNASSTI
-758 SPLEAHTPMI
+758 IPPLEANVPI
-768 SYSTARR
+768 VSYSTARR
-775 SEKSWPTSILL
+775 NEKSWPTSILL

-824 EINFP
+824 EIKFP

-851 GHPTRNCIYFIH
+851 GHPTRNSIYFIH

-871 PPISQAKFLQRVV
+871 PPISQAKFLQKVAS
-884 NKDSTL
+884 KDSTL

-898 LSGIREYS
+898 LSGMREYS

-918 VSASTESTRLGDDP
+918 VSASTESTRLSDDP

-1002 NGDAQAFVASTTVTP
+1002 NGDPQAFVPSTTATP

-1023 NPSRAI
+1023 NPSRTI
-1029 SVLPTKRESQP
+1029 SLQPTKRESQA
-1040 EELIAPIAVANTIS
+1040 EELVAPAAVANTIS
-1054 NPEKPEKR
+1054 NPEKLEKR
-1062 KKKRWTTETSAREA
+1062 KKKRWPIETSAREA
-1076 DNTSALSPAP
+1076 DNTSTLSPAP
-1086 AIPRVTAK
+1086 AISR
-1094 AIPQAPSST
+1094 IPVNALPPST
-1103 VQSTSGTKKE
+1103 LQSTSETKKE
-1113 VILENMPTT
+1113 VILGNMPTI
-1122 APQDASL
+1122 ASQDALL
-1129 PIHTSHTSVEGH
+1129 PIHTSVEGH
-1141 LKRSY
+1141 FKRSY
-1146 GNEEQFHLN
+1146 GNEEPFHLN
-1155 GNFTPTNPGISGEV
+1155 GNFTPTNLGISGDV

-1257 LDQRVTEI
+1257 LDQRVTEV

-1287 RGVQHPEVLR
+1287 RGIQHPEVLR

-1303 TNKLSGLVEKEFTA
+1303 TGKLSGLVEKEFTA

-1332 NMAQRSGTETE
+1332 NVAQRSGTETE

-1404 DIASSAQAHTQTH
+1404 EIASSAQAHTQ
-1417 TLTSSSGTAPTQ
+1417 TSSSGTAPTQ

-1460 RGGYCCI
+1460 HGAYCCI